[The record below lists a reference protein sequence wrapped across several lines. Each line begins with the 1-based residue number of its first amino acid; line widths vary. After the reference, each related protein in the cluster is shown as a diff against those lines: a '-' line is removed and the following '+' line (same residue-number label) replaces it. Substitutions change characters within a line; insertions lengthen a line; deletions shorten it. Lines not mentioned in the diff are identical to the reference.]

1 MKQMKKVLSLLL
13 CFAMLCS
20 MALFLAPQ
28 ASADGSAEHWVAAW
42 HGSVLNAQEGSQ
54 ANDVIEAIK
63 QLTAFH
69 SPIRGGYGTFRI
81 QLKTQLAG
89 KDFKM
94 TLTNY
99 YGTGTVSIGQV
110 LVGQQGNEALS
121 SMDSKAAT
129 VTAKTSSGSTN
140 FSIKQGS
147 TQDVYFSFPE
157 TLPEGTSLIIDIYCT
172 SSRNVRDFALTGGTA
187 WFSGGDTVGDSTLS
201 ALGNF
206 ANFTSPND
214 GEGDYNLLPLLQE
227 IDVKASADTYAT
239 VFIGDSTITNSI
251 PNMLQDN
258 LQKNGVHNVS
268 VVSSAIKGNELLQ
281 DGAGKLQGPLEGAA
295 LTTRFKMDALEV
307 AGVQKIFVKIGAN
320 DILHPLLPD
329 LKDWFN
335 DSPTRPGGF
344 TPTAQNI
351 IGGLQ
356 DLINKVN
363 AYNAANGTNIQL
375 YFSDINPLLMYARN
389 DSLEWKAEMATAA
402 NNIRL
407 TVNQWLADNQ
417 SQYAGYAPFSDAVGT
432 DVVIDGVTFQ
442 KGKIAEV
449 YTTDYAHPS
458 PVGMQLEA
466 DLIPLSWFKTAD
478 AVPAA
483 NEASVKGLWVAT
495 NEAPTNGLWMIA
507 SNSGSNVKDT
517 VGQQTPV
524 FLLAS
529 DSQYTDQIDTSDYLK
544 GKVGAENGNAYNE
557 LGHVKSVIQRGT
569 NAAPY
574 VAQSETERAAEW
586 RRYGYGT
593 RIFWQ
598 DTQTGRYLAF
608 YYPSV
613 LNGTI
618 SEFDAGLRDDRPE
631 YKALEQ
637 DKLVKLKINILT
649 DRWYTGGNTSA
660 TNWSTDPWELSMHF
674 AAGSNTAGDKYFAWG
689 EALKNNSYA
698 TQGGHFRV
706 YNTKGSVS
714 YNGGENGN
722 GTITYLSSVDS
733 VHTTLTAAET
743 EKRFSNG
750 AAGTVVPF
758 DFILTDDLLNVETTK
773 ANAVVKNTTSFT
785 ADGTTDVQNLL
796 YTGYTYGQNQ
806 TLTCTS
812 DKEDVA
818 YFDNGAVKLG
828 GGFGTANLTWTF
840 TWEEL
845 DGQQYS
851 MTLTTI
857 VVNEG
862 GQFTLVHGSNGETET
877 LDVSTDFDLTKKVKE
892 GFLYGGAFLDA
903 AYTQPVSY
911 NERESALCFT
921 PTAGVT
927 YYIREV
933 ADAYLQP
940 KSLSLSKH
948 KDTTTVDVIGFYLM
962 SVVDGLNY
970 REAGFEATAN
980 GHPIELRSV
989 GEPDVTLGGSAYAN
1003 LYVRFTNG
1011 TEWNLTANSET
1022 FGNLSGY
1029 LTCLEVPKE
1038 YWTEAGT
1045 EITFTPYWITMDG
1058 VKVTGTATR
1067 TCRYEGIGPD
1077 TDPKYSKI
1085 GKIADDAQH
1094 ISRAEAVE
1102 AAQAAMLTLLDTC
1115 SIIAEPD
1122 TPVEPETVTVTVVD
1136 NGEIRALAFE
1146 RGNLTGKLEYTGAD
1160 GMRFA
1165 GWFADE
1171 ACTEPAQLSDVQA
1184 DMTVYAKYVSDA
1196 YLQMKYVEQRWLSSR
1211 ELQLMSALDSEDY
1224 AQTGFVIN
1232 GVEIPA
1238 ASVSSRYGIYTA
1250 RYLFSGVGRN
1260 AKLAVLKYDVSGLRR
1275 GASLEITPYWVTLDG
1290 TTVYGTTRTL
1300 TCGMFGWY

>member
-1 MKQMKKVLSLLL
+1 MKQMKKVLFLLL

-20 MALFLAPQ
+20 MALSLAPQ
-28 ASADGSAEHWVAAW
+28 ASADGSSEHWVAAW
-42 HGSVLNAQEGSQ
+42 HGSVLNAAEDSQ
-54 ANDVIEAIK
+54 AAKAISSISS
-63 QLTAFH
+63 LAA
-69 SPIRGGYGTFRI
+69 SGRGTFRI
-81 QLKTQLAG
+81 QVPTQLGG
-89 KDFKM
+89 KDFRM

-99 YGTGTVSIGQV
+99 YGTGSLSIDKVTIGLQGSEGLSGQASGTIV
-110 LVGQQGNEALS
+110 NATTSDGKS
-121 SMDSKAAT
+121 S
-129 VTAKTSSGSTN
+129 
-140 FSIKQGS
+140 FSIATKA
-147 TQDVYFSFPE
+147 TQDVFFSFPNAI
-157 TLPEGTSLIIDIYCT
+157 PEGSSLIINIYCT
-172 SSRNVRDFALTGGTA
+172 SAKNVRDFALTGGSA
-187 WFSGGDTVGDSTLS
+187 WFQSGDVTNDLNLS
-201 ALGNF
+201 LIGNA
-206 ANFTSPND
+206 ANLVSINN

-258 LQKNGVHNVS
+258 LQKNGVHNAS

-329 LKDWFN
+329 LKEWFDGSN
-335 DSPTRPGGF
+335 TRPDGYV
-344 TPTAQNI
+344 PTAEQI
-351 IGGLQ
+351 IGGYQ
-356 DLINKVN
+356 NLIDQVN

-375 YFSDINPLLMYARN
+375 YFTDINPLLGYTRAN
-389 DSLEWKAEMATAA
+389 SLTWTADMATAA

-407 TVNQWLADNQ
+407 AVNQWLAYNQ
-417 SQYAGYAPFSDAVGT
+417 SQYAGYVPFSDAVGT

-442 KGKIAEV
+442 KGKIAEA

-466 DLIPLSWFKTAD
+466 DLIPLSWFKAAD
-478 AVPAA
+478 ATPAA

-495 NEAPTNGLWMIA
+495 NKAPTNGLWMIA
-507 SNSGSNVKDT
+507 SNSGSKVKDT
-517 VGQQTPV
+517 AGQQTEV
-524 FLLAS
+524 HLLAA
-529 DSQYTDQIDTSDYLK
+529 DKKYADEIDVNDYHSNIFDRT
-544 GKVGAENGNAYNE
+544 GGFYGNAYNE
-557 LGHVKSVIQRGT
+557 LGDVASTIQRGT
-569 NAAPY
+569 SAAPY
-574 VAQSETERAAEW
+574 VAAKNVDQNIAVW

-593 RIFWQ
+593 RIYWKDSYYDRF
-598 DTQTGRYLAF
+598 LSF
-608 YYPSV
+608 YYPNV
-613 LNGTI
+613 IGGTV
-618 SEFDAGLRDDRPE
+618 SEFDAGLRDGQPAHSFADSGSS
-631 YKALEQ
+631 A
-637 DKLVKLKINILT
+637 
-649 DRWYTGGNTSA
+649 WYTEGNTSSDR
-660 TNWSTDPWELSMHF
+660 WSSDPWELSMHLG
-674 AAGSNTAGDKYFAWG
+674 AAGSVAGDKYLAWG
-689 EALKNNSYA
+689 DMLSSANSKYA
-698 TQGGHFRV
+698 TPGYHFRV
-706 YNTKGSVS
+706 YNTDGSVG
-714 YNGGENGN
+714 YKGGENGN
-722 GTITYLSSVDS
+722 GTITYLSSVDT

-758 DFILTDDLLNVETTK
+758 DFILTDDLLNVGTTK
-773 ANAVVKNTTSFT
+773 ANAVVKNTTAF
-785 ADGTTDVQNLL
+785 TTDGSTNVQSLL

-818 YFDNGAVKLG
+818 YFENGAVKLG
-828 GGFGTANLTWTF
+828 GGLGTANLTWTF

-851 MTLTTI
+851 MTLTT
-857 VVNEG
+857 VVINKG

-877 LDVSTDFDLTKKVKE
+877 LDVSTDFDLTKTVAE
-892 GFLYGGAFLDA
+892 GYLYGGAFLDA
-903 AYTQPVSY
+903 AYTTPVTYSGLE
-911 NERESALCFT
+911 NALCFT
-921 PTAGVT
+921 PEAGKA

-933 ADAYLQP
+933 PNTYLQP

-980 GHPIELRSV
+980 GQPIELRSV
-989 GEPDVTLGGSAYAN
+989 EEADVKLGGSAYAN

-1011 TEWNLTANSET
+1011 TEWHLTANSET

-1038 YWTEAGT
+1038 YWTGAGT

-1136 NGEIRALAFE
+1136 NGEVRELAFE

-1250 RYLFSGVGRN
+1250 RFLFSSVSRN

>member
-1 MKQMKKVLSLLL
+1 
-13 CFAMLCS
+13 
-20 MALFLAPQ
+20 
-28 ASADGSAEHWVAAW
+28 
-42 HGSVLNAQEGSQ
+42 
-54 ANDVIEAIK
+54 
-63 QLTAFH
+63 
-69 SPIRGGYGTFRI
+69 
-81 QLKTQLAG
+81 
-89 KDFKM
+89 M

-99 YGTGTVSIGQV
+99 YGTGSLSIDKVTIGLQGSEGLSGQASGTTVS
-110 LVGQQGNEALS
+110 
-121 SMDSKAAT
+121 
-129 VTAKTSSGSTN
+129 AKTSDGKSS
-140 FSIKQGS
+140 FSIATKA
-147 TQDVYFSFPE
+147 TQDVFFSFPNAI
-157 TLPEGTSLIIDIYCT
+157 PEGSSLIINIYCT
-172 SSRNVRDFALTGGTA
+172 SAKNVRDFALTGGSA
-187 WFSGGDTVGDSTLS
+187 WFQSGDVTNDLNLS
-201 ALGNF
+201 LIGNA
-206 ANFTSPND
+206 ANLVSINN

-227 IDVKASADTYAT
+227 IDVKASADTYTT

-258 LQKNGVHNVS
+258 LQKNGVRNVS

-295 LTTRFKMDALEV
+295 LTTRFQMDALEV

-329 LKDWFN
+329 LKEWFDGSN
-335 DSPTRPGGF
+335 TRPNGF
-344 TPTAQNI
+344 TPTAEQI

-375 YFSDINPLLMYARN
+375 YFTDINPLLNYTRN
-389 DSLEWKAEMATAA
+389 DSLIWTAEMATAA

-417 SQYAGYAPFSDAVGT
+417 SQYAGYAPFSNAVGT

-442 KGKIAEV
+442 KGKIAEA

-466 DLIPLSWFKTAD
+466 DLIPLSWFKAAD
-478 AVPAA
+478 ATPAA

-495 NEAPTNGLWMIA
+495 NKAPTNGLWMIA
-507 SNSGSNVKDT
+507 SNSGSKVKDT
-517 VGQQTPV
+517 AGQQTAV
-524 FLLAS
+524 HLLA
-529 DSQYTDQIDTSDYLK
+529 TDTSFNDEIDTSDYP
-544 GKVGAENGNAYNE
+544 GSRTGGYYGNAYNE
-557 LGHVKSVIQRGT
+557 LGDVASTIQRGT
-569 NAAPY
+569 AAAPY
-574 VAQSETERAAEW
+574 VAAKNVDQSIAVW

-593 RIFWQ
+593 RIYWQ
-598 DTQTGRYLAF
+598 DSYYSRFLSF
-608 YYPSV
+608 YYP
-613 LNGTI
+613 LPPLRGTV
-618 SEFDAGLRDDRPE
+618 SEFDAGLRDGLPSHSFADSGSR
-631 YKALEQ
+631 A
-637 DKLVKLKINILT
+637 
-649 DRWYTGGNTSA
+649 WYTEGNTSSDR
-660 TNWSTDPWELSMHF
+660 WSSDPWELSMHLG
-674 AAGSNTAGDKYFAWG
+674 AAGSVAGDKYLAWG
-689 EALKNNSYA
+689 DKLSSANSKYA
-698 TQGGHFRV
+698 TPGYHFRV
-706 YNTKGSVS
+706 YNTDGSVG
-714 YNGGENGN
+714 YKGGENGN

-758 DFILTDDLLNVETTK
+758 DFILMDDLLNVETTTS
-773 ANAVVKNTTSFT
+773 NAVVKNTTSFT
-785 ADGTTDVQNLL
+785 ADGTTDVQRLL

-818 YFDNGAVKLG
+818 YFENGAVKLG

-840 TWEEL
+840 SWKEL
-845 DGQQYS
+845 DGQSYS
-851 MTLTTI
+851 MTLTT
-857 VVNEG
+857 VVINEG

-877 LDVSTDFDLTKKVKE
+877 LDVSTDFDLTETVAE

-903 AYTQPVSY
+903 AYTTPVTYSGLE
-911 NERESALCFT
+911 NALCFT
-921 PTAGVT
+921 PEAGKA

-933 ADAYLQP
+933 PNTYLQP

-989 GEPDVTLGGSAYAN
+989 EEADVTLGGSAYAN

-1011 TEWNLTANSET
+1011 TEWHLTANSET

-1038 YWTEAGT
+1038 YWMEAGT

-1136 NGEIRALAFE
+1136 NGEIRELAFE

-1250 RYLFSGVGRN
+1250 RFLFSSVSRN

-1300 TCGMFGWY
+1300 TCGLFGWY

>member
-28 ASADGSAEHWVAAW
+28 ASADGSSEHWVAAW
-42 HGSVLNAQEGSQ
+42 HGSVLNAAEDSQ
-54 ANDVIEAIK
+54 AAKAISSISS
-63 QLTAFH
+63 LAA
-69 SPIRGGYGTFRI
+69 SGRGTFRI
-81 QLKTQLAG
+81 QVPTQLGG
-89 KDFKM
+89 KDFRM

-99 YGTGTVSIGQV
+99 YGTGSLSIDKVTIGLQGSEGLSGQAS
-110 LVGQQGNEALS
+110 GT
-121 SMDSKAAT
+121 T
-129 VTAKTSSGSTN
+129 VTAKTSDGKSS
-140 FSIKQGS
+140 FSIATKA
-147 TQDVYFSFPE
+147 TQDVFFSFPNAI
-157 TLPEGTSLIIDIYCT
+157 PEGSSLIINIYCT
-172 SSRNVRDFALTGGTA
+172 SAKNVRDFALTGGSA
-187 WFSGGDTVGDSTLS
+187 WFQSGDVTNDLNLS
-201 ALGNF
+201 LIGNA
-206 ANFTSPND
+206 ANLVSINN

-258 LQKNGVHNVS
+258 LQKNGVHNAS

-329 LKDWFN
+329 LKEWF
-335 DSPTRPGGF
+335 DGSGTRPDGYV
-344 TPTAQNI
+344 PTAEQI
-351 IGGLQ
+351 IGGYQ
-356 DLINKVN
+356 NLIDQVN

-375 YFSDINPLLMYARN
+375 YFTDINPLLGYTRAN
-389 DSLEWKAEMATAA
+389 SLTWTADMATAA

-407 TVNQWLADNQ
+407 AVNQWLADNQ
-417 SQYAGYAPFSDAVGT
+417 SQYAGYVPFSDAVGT

-442 KGKIAEV
+442 KGKIAEA

-458 PVGMQLEA
+458 PKGMQLEA
-466 DLIPLSWFKTAD
+466 DLIPLSWFKAAD
-478 AVPAA
+478 ATPAA

-495 NEAPTNGLWMIA
+495 NKAPTNGLWMIA
-507 SNSGSNVKDT
+507 SNSGSKVKDT
-517 VGQQTPV
+517 AGQQTEV
-524 FLLAS
+524 HLLA
-529 DSQYTDQIDTSDYLK
+529 TDTRFDDEIDTSDYPNRQTGCK
-544 GKVGAENGNAYNE
+544 RGNAYNE
-557 LGHVKSVIQRGT
+557 LGDVTSTIQRGT
-569 NAAPY
+569 SAAPY
-574 VAQSETERAAEW
+574 VAAKNVDQSIAVW

-593 RIFWQ
+593 RIYWQ
-598 DTQTGRYLAF
+598 DSHFNRFLSF
-608 YYPSV
+608 YYPFK
-613 LNGTI
+613 LGTV
-618 SEFDAGLRDDRPE
+618 SEFDAGLRDRQPAHSFADGGSDE
-631 YKALEQ
+631 
-637 DKLVKLKINILT
+637 
-649 DRWYTGGNTSA
+649 WYTEGNTSSDR
-660 TNWSTDPWELSMHF
+660 WSSDPWELSMHLG
-674 AAGSNTAGDKYFAWG
+674 AAGTIAGDKYLAWG
-689 EALKNNSYA
+689 DMLSSANSKYA
-698 TQGGHFRV
+698 TPGYHFRV
-706 YNTKGSVS
+706 YNTDGSVG
-714 YNGGENGN
+714 YKGGENGN

-750 AAGTVVPF
+750 AASTVVPF

-773 ANAVVKNTTSFT
+773 ANAVVKNTTAF
-785 ADGTTDVQNLL
+785 TTDGSTNVQSLL

-812 DKEDVA
+812 DKGDVA
-818 YFDNGAVKLG
+818 CFENGAVKLG
-828 GGFGTANLTWTF
+828 GGLGTANLTWTF

-845 DGQQYS
+845 DGQSYS
-851 MTLTTI
+851 MTLTT
-857 VVNEG
+857 VVINEG

-877 LDVSTDFDLTKKVKE
+877 LDVSTDFDLTETVAE
-892 GFLYGGAFLDA
+892 GYLYGGAFLDA
-903 AYTQPVSY
+903 AYTTPVTYSGLE
-911 NERESALCFT
+911 NALCFT
-921 PTAGVT
+921 PEAGKA

-948 KDTTTVDVIGFYLM
+948 TDKTNIDVVGFYLM

-970 REAGFEATAN
+970 REAGFDATAN
-980 GHPIELRSV
+980 GQPIKLRSV

-1136 NGEIRALAFE
+1136 NGEIRELAFE

-1250 RYLFSGVGRN
+1250 RFLFSSVSRN

-1300 TCGMFGWY
+1300 TCGLFGWY

>member
-28 ASADGSAEHWVAAW
+28 ASADGSSEHWVAAW
-42 HGSVLNAQEGSQ
+42 HGSVLNAKEDSQ
-54 ANDVIEAIK
+54 AAKAISSISS
-63 QLTAFH
+63 LAA
-69 SPIRGGYGTFRI
+69 SGRGTFRI
-81 QLKTQLAG
+81 QVPTQLGG
-89 KDFKM
+89 KDFRM

-99 YGTGTVSIGQV
+99 YGTGSLSIDKVTIGLQGSEGLSGQASGTTVS
-110 LVGQQGNEALS
+110 
-121 SMDSKAAT
+121 
-129 VTAKTSSGSTN
+129 AKTSDGKSS
-140 FSIKQGS
+140 FSIATKA
-147 TQDVYFSFPE
+147 TQDVFFSFPNAI
-157 TLPEGTSLIIDIYCT
+157 PEGSSLIINIYCT
-172 SSRNVRDFALTGGTA
+172 SSKNVRDFALTGGSA
-187 WFSGGDTVGDSTLS
+187 WFQSGDVTNDLNLS
-201 ALGNF
+201 LIGNA
-206 ANFTSPND
+206 ANLVSINN

-258 LQKNGVHNVS
+258 LQKNGVHNAS

-295 LTTRFKMDALEV
+295 LTTRFQMDALEV

-329 LKDWFN
+329 LKEWFDGSN
-335 DSPTRPGGF
+335 TRPNGF
-344 TPTAQNI
+344 TPTAEQI

-375 YFSDINPLLMYARN
+375 YFTDINPLLNYTRN
-389 DSLEWKAEMATAA
+389 DSLIWTAEMATAA

-417 SQYAGYAPFSDAVGT
+417 SQYAGYAPFSNAVGT

-442 KGKIAEV
+442 KGKIAEA

-466 DLIPLSWFKTAD
+466 DLIPLSWFKAAD
-478 AVPAA
+478 ATPAA

-495 NEAPTNGLWMIA
+495 NKAPTNGLWMIA
-507 SNSGSNVKDT
+507 SNSGSKVKDT
-517 VGQQTPV
+517 AGQQTAV
-524 FLLAS
+524 HLLA
-529 DSQYTDQIDTSDYLK
+529 TDTSFNDEIDTSRYPK
-544 GKVGAENGNAYNE
+544 GGYFNNKPGGFYGNAYNE
-557 LGHVKSVIQRGT
+557 LGDVASTIQRGT
-569 NAAPY
+569 SAAPY
-574 VAQSETERAAEW
+574 VAAKNVDQNIAVW

-593 RIFWQ
+593 RIYWKDSYYDRF
-598 DTQTGRYLAF
+598 LSF
-608 YYPSV
+608 YYPNV
-613 LNGTI
+613 IGGTV
-618 SEFDAGLRDDRPE
+618 SEFDAGLRDGQPAHSFADSGSS
-631 YKALEQ
+631 A
-637 DKLVKLKINILT
+637 
-649 DRWYTGGNTSA
+649 WYTEGNTSSDR
-660 TNWSTDPWELSMHF
+660 WSSDPWELSMHLG
-674 AAGSNTAGDKYFAWG
+674 AAGSVAGDKYLAWG
-689 EALKNNSYA
+689 DMLSSANSKYA
-698 TQGGHFRV
+698 TPGYHFRV
-706 YNTKGSVS
+706 YNTDGSVG
-714 YNGGENGN
+714 YKGGENGN

-818 YFDNGAVKLG
+818 YFENGVVKLG
-828 GGFGTANLTWTF
+828 GGLGTANLTWTF

-845 DGQQYS
+845 DGQSYS

-877 LDVSTDFDLTKKVKE
+877 LDVSTDFDLTKTVAE
-892 GFLYGGAFLDA
+892 GYLYGGAFLDA
-903 AYTQPVSY
+903 AYTTPVTYSGLE
-911 NERESALCFT
+911 NALCFT
-921 PTAGVT
+921 PEAGKA

-933 ADAYLQP
+933 PNTYLQP

-948 KDTTTVDVIGFYLM
+948 KDATTVDVIGFYLM

-980 GHPIELRSV
+980 GQPIKLRSV
-989 GEPDVTLGGSAYAN
+989 EEADVTLGGSAYAN

-1011 TEWNLTANSET
+1011 TEWHLTANSET

-1115 SIIAEPD
+1115 SIIAELD

-1136 NGEIRALAFE
+1136 NGDVREQTFE
-1146 RGNLTGKLEYTGAD
+1146 CGDLTGKLEYAGAD

-1232 GVEIPA
+1232 GEAVPA

-1275 GASLEITPYWVTLDG
+1275 GETLEITPYWVTLDG

-1300 TCGMFGWY
+1300 TCGLFGWY

>member
-28 ASADGSAEHWVAAW
+28 ASADGSSEHWVAAW
-42 HGSVLNAQEGSQ
+42 HGSVLNAAEDSQ
-54 ANDVIEAIK
+54 AAKAISSISS
-63 QLTAFH
+63 LAA
-69 SPIRGGYGTFRI
+69 SGRGTFRI
-81 QLKTQLAG
+81 QVPTQLGG
-89 KDFKM
+89 KDFRM

-99 YGTGTVSIGQV
+99 YGTGSLSIDKVTIGLQGSEGLSGQASGTTVS
-110 LVGQQGNEALS
+110 
-121 SMDSKAAT
+121 
-129 VTAKTSSGSTN
+129 AKTSDGKSS
-140 FSIKQGS
+140 FSIATKA
-147 TQDVYFSFPE
+147 TQDVFFSFPNAI
-157 TLPEGTSLIIDIYCT
+157 PEGSSLIINIYCT
-172 SSRNVRDFALTGGTA
+172 SAKNVRDFALTGGSA
-187 WFSGGDTVGDSTLS
+187 WFQSGDVTNDLNLS
-201 ALGNF
+201 LIGNA
-206 ANFTSPND
+206 ANLVSINN

-227 IDVKASADTYAT
+227 IDVMASADTYTT

-258 LQKNGVHNVS
+258 LQRNGIHSVS

-281 DGAGKLQGPLEGAA
+281 DGAGEKQGPLEGAA
-295 LTTRFKMDALEV
+295 LKTRFQKDALEV

-329 LKDWFN
+329 LKEWFN
-335 DSPTRPGGF
+335 GSNTRPDGYV
-344 TPTAQNI
+344 PTAEQI
-351 IGGLQ
+351 IGGYQ
-356 DLINKVN
+356 NLIDQVN

-375 YFSDINPLLMYARN
+375 YFTDINPLLGYTRAN
-389 DSLEWKAEMATAA
+389 SLTWTADMATAA

-407 TVNQWLADNQ
+407 KVNQWLADNRNL
-417 SQYAGYAPFSDAVGT
+417 YAGYAPFSDAVGT

-442 KGKIAEV
+442 KGKIAEA

-466 DLIPLSWFKTAD
+466 DLIPLSWFKAAD
-478 AVPAA
+478 AAPAA
-483 NEASVKGLWVAT
+483 NEASVTGLWVAT

-507 SNSGSNVKDT
+507 SNSGSKVKDT
-517 VGQQTPV
+517 AGQQMAV
-524 FLLAS
+524 HLLA
-529 DSQYTDQIDTSDYLK
+529 TDTSFNDEIDTSDYPK
-544 GKVGAENGNAYNE
+544 SKTGGYYGNAYNE
-557 LGHVKSVIQRGT
+557 LGDVASTIQRGT
-569 NAAPY
+569 AAAPY
-574 VAQSETERAAEW
+574 VAAKNVDQSIAVW

-593 RIFWQ
+593 RIYWQ
-598 DTQTGRYLAF
+598 DSYYSRFLSF
-608 YYPSV
+608 YYP
-613 LNGTI
+613 LPPLRGTV
-618 SEFDAGLRDDRPE
+618 SEFDAGLRDGLPSHSFADSGSR
-631 YKALEQ
+631 A
-637 DKLVKLKINILT
+637 
-649 DRWYTGGNTSA
+649 WYTEGNTSSDR
-660 TNWSTDPWELSMHF
+660 WSSDPWELSMHLG
-674 AAGSNTAGDKYFAWG
+674 AAGSVAGDKYLAWG
-689 EALKNNSYA
+689 NMLSSANSRYA
-698 TQGGHFRV
+698 TPGYHFRV
-706 YNTKGSVS
+706 YNTDGSVG
-714 YNGGENGN
+714 YKGGENGN

-773 ANAVVKNTTSFT
+773 ANAVVKNTTAF
-785 ADGTTDVQNLL
+785 TTDGSTNVQSLL

-806 TLTCTS
+806 TLTYTS

-818 YFDNGAVKLG
+818 YFENGAVKLG

-840 TWEEL
+840 SWEEL

-851 MTLTTI
+851 MTLTT
-857 VVNEG
+857 VVINEG

-877 LDVSTDFDLTKKVKE
+877 LDVSTDFDLTETVAE
-892 GFLYGGAFLDA
+892 GYLYGGAFLDA
-903 AYTQPVSY
+903 AYTTPVTYSGLE
-911 NERESALCFT
+911 NALCFT
-921 PTAGVT
+921 PEAGKA

-933 ADAYLQP
+933 PNTYLQP

-948 KDTTTVDVIGFYLM
+948 TDKTNIDVIGFYLM

-970 REAGFEATAN
+970 REAGFKATAD
-980 GHPIELRSV
+980 GQPIELRSV
-989 GEPDVTLGGSAYAN
+989 GEPDVTLGGSAYKN
-1003 LYVRFTNG
+1003 LHVRFTNG

-1045 EITFTPYWITMDG
+1045 QITFTPYWITMDG

-1136 NGEIRALAFE
+1136 NGDVREQTFE
-1146 RGNLTGKLEYTGAD
+1146 RGDLTGKLEYAGAD

-1250 RYLFSGVGRN
+1250 RFLFSSVSRN

>member
-28 ASADGSAEHWVAAW
+28 ASADGSSEHWVAAW
-42 HGSVLNAQEGSQ
+42 HGSVLNAAEDSQ
-54 ANDVIEAIK
+54 AAKAISSISS
-63 QLTAFH
+63 LAA
-69 SPIRGGYGTFRI
+69 SGRGTFRI
-81 QLKTQLAG
+81 QVPTQLGG
-89 KDFKM
+89 KDFRM

-99 YGTGTVSIGQV
+99 YGTGSLSIDKVTIGLQGSEGLSGQASGTTVS
-110 LVGQQGNEALS
+110 
-121 SMDSKAAT
+121 
-129 VTAKTSSGSTN
+129 AKTSDGKSS
-140 FSIKQGS
+140 FSIATKA
-147 TQDVYFSFPE
+147 TQDVFFSFPNAI
-157 TLPEGTSLIIDIYCT
+157 PEGSSLIINIYCT
-172 SSRNVRDFALTGGTA
+172 SAKNVRDFALTGGSA
-187 WFSGGDTVGDSTLS
+187 WFQSGDVTNDLNLS
-201 ALGNF
+201 LIGNA
-206 ANFTSPND
+206 ANLVSINN

-295 LTTRFKMDALEV
+295 LTTRFQMDALEV

-329 LKDWFN
+329 LKEWFDGSN
-335 DSPTRPGGF
+335 TRPNGF
-344 TPTAQNI
+344 TPTAEQI

-375 YFSDINPLLMYARN
+375 YFTDINPLLNYTRN
-389 DSLEWKAEMATAA
+389 DSLIWTAEMATAA

-417 SQYAGYAPFSDAVGT
+417 SQYAGYAPFSNAVGT

-442 KGKIAEV
+442 KGKIAEA

-466 DLIPLSWFKTAD
+466 DLIPLSWFKAAD
-478 AVPAA
+478 ATPAA

-495 NEAPTNGLWMIA
+495 NKAPTNGLWMIA
-507 SNSGSNVKDT
+507 SNSGSKVKDT
-517 VGQQTPV
+517 AGQQTAV
-524 FLLAS
+524 YLLA
-529 DSQYTDQIDTSDYLK
+529 TDTSFNDEIDTSRYPK
-544 GKVGAENGNAYNE
+544 GGYFNNKPGGFYGNAYNE
-557 LGHVKSVIQRGT
+557 LGDVASTIQRGT
-569 NAAPY
+569 SAAPY
-574 VAQSETERAAEW
+574 VAAKNVDQNIAVW

-593 RIFWQ
+593 RIYWKDSYYDRF
-598 DTQTGRYLAF
+598 LSF
-608 YYPSV
+608 YYP
-613 LNGTI
+613 NAIGGTV
-618 SEFDAGLRDDRPE
+618 SEFDAGLRDGQPAHSFADSGSS
-631 YKALEQ
+631 A
-637 DKLVKLKINILT
+637 
-649 DRWYTGGNTSA
+649 WYTEGNTSSDR
-660 TNWSTDPWELSMHF
+660 WSGDPWELSMHF
-674 AAGSNTAGDKYFAWG
+674 GAAGSVAGDKYLAWG
-689 EALKNNSYA
+689 DMLSSANSKYA
-698 TQGGHFRV
+698 TTGYHFRV
-706 YNTKGSVS
+706 YNTDGSVG
-714 YNGGENGN
+714 YKGGENGN

-733 VHTTLTAAET
+733 VHTSLTAAET

-758 DFILTDDLLNVETTK
+758 ELLLTDDLLNVETTK

-818 YFDNGAVKLG
+818 YFENSVVKLG
-828 GGFGTANLTWTF
+828 GGLGTANLTWTF

-845 DGQQYS
+845 DGQSYS

-877 LDVSTDFDLTKKVKE
+877 LDVSTDFDLTKTVAE
-892 GFLYGGAFLDA
+892 GYLYGGAFLDA
-903 AYTQPVSY
+903 AYTTPVTYSGLE
-911 NERESALCFT
+911 NALCFT
-921 PTAGVT
+921 PEAGKA

-933 ADAYLQP
+933 PNTYLQP

-980 GHPIELRSV
+980 GQPIVLRSV
-989 GEPDVTLGGSAYAN
+989 EEADVTLGGSAYAN

-1136 NGEIRALAFE
+1136 NGEIRELAFE

-1232 GVEIPA
+1232 GEAVPA

-1250 RYLFSGVGRN
+1250 RFLFSSVSRN

-1290 TTVYGTTRTL
+1290 TTVYGTTQTL

>member
-28 ASADGSAEHWVAAW
+28 ASADGSSEHWVAAW
-42 HGSVLNAQEGSQ
+42 HGSVLNAKEDSQ
-54 ANDVIEAIK
+54 AAKAISSISS
-63 QLTAFH
+63 LA
-69 SPIRGGYGTFRI
+69 SNGRGTFRI
-81 QLKTQLAG
+81 QVPTQLGG
-89 KDFKM
+89 KDFRM

-99 YGTGTVSIGQV
+99 YGTGSLSIDKVTIGLQGSEGLSGQASGTTVS
-110 LVGQQGNEALS
+110 
-121 SMDSKAAT
+121 
-129 VTAKTSSGSTN
+129 AKTSDGKSS
-140 FSIKQGS
+140 FSIATKA
-147 TQDVYFSFPE
+147 TQDVFFSFPNAI
-157 TLPEGTSLIIDIYCT
+157 PEGSSLIINIYCT
-172 SSRNVRDFALTGGTA
+172 SSKNVRDFALTGGSA
-187 WFSGGDTVGDSTLS
+187 WFQSGDVTNDLNLS
-201 ALGNF
+201 LIGNA
-206 ANFTSPND
+206 ANLVSINN

-258 LQKNGVHNVS
+258 LQKNGVHNAS

-307 AGVQKIFVKIGAN
+307 AGVQKVFVKIGAN

-329 LKDWFN
+329 LKEWFDGSN
-335 DSPTRPGGF
+335 TRPGGYV
-344 TPTAQNI
+344 PTAEQI
-351 IGGLQ
+351 IGGYQ
-356 DLINKVN
+356 NLIDQVS

-375 YFSDINPLLMYARN
+375 YFTDINPLLNYTRN
-389 DSLEWKAEMATAA
+389 DSLIWTAEMATAA

-407 TVNQWLADNQ
+407 AVNQWLADNQ
-417 SQYAGYAPFSDAVGT
+417 SQYAGYAPFSNAVGT

-442 KGKIAEV
+442 KGKIAEA

-466 DLIPLSWFKTAD
+466 DLIPLSWFKAAD
-478 AVPAA
+478 ATPAA

-507 SNSGSNVKDT
+507 SNSGSKVKDT
-517 VGQQTPV
+517 AGQQMAV
-524 FLLAS
+524 HLLA
-529 DSQYTDQIDTSDYLK
+529 TDTSFNDEIDTSDYPK
-544 GKVGAENGNAYNE
+544 SKTGGYYGNAYNE
-557 LGHVKSVIQRGT
+557 LGDVASTIQRGT
-569 NAAPY
+569 AAAPY
-574 VAQSETERAAEW
+574 VAAKNVDQSIAVW

-593 RIFWQ
+593 RIYWQ
-598 DTQTGRYLAF
+598 DSYYSRFLSF
-608 YYPSV
+608 YYP
-613 LNGTI
+613 LPPLRGTV
-618 SEFDAGLRDDRPE
+618 SEFDAGLRDGLPSHSFADSGSR
-631 YKALEQ
+631 A
-637 DKLVKLKINILT
+637 
-649 DRWYTGGNTSA
+649 WYTEGNTSSDR
-660 TNWSTDPWELSMHF
+660 WSSDPWELSMHLG
-674 AAGSNTAGDKYFAWG
+674 AAGTIAGDKYLAWG
-689 EALKNNSYA
+689 DMLSSANSKYA
-698 TQGGHFRV
+698 TPGYHFRV
-706 YNTKGSVS
+706 YNTDGSVG
-714 YNGGENGN
+714 YKGGENGN

-758 DFILTDDLLNVETTK
+758 ELLLTDDLLNVETTTS
-773 ANAVVKNTTSFT
+773 NAVVKNTTSFT
-785 ADGTTDVQNLL
+785 ADGTTDVRRLL

-812 DKEDVA
+812 GKEDVA
-818 YFDNGAVKLG
+818 YFDNGVVKLG
-828 GGFGTANLTWTF
+828 GGLGTANLTWTF

-845 DGQQYS
+845 DGQSYS
-851 MTLTTI
+851 MTLTT
-857 VVNEG
+857 VVINEG
-862 GQFTLVHGSNGETET
+862 GQFTLVHGSNGKTET
-877 LDVSTDFDLTKKVKE
+877 LDVSTDFDLTETVAE
-892 GFLYGGAFLDA
+892 GYLYGGAFLDA
-903 AYTQPVSY
+903 AYTTPVTYSGLE
-911 NERESALCFT
+911 NALCFT
-921 PTAGVT
+921 PEAGKA

-933 ADAYLQP
+933 PNTYLQP

-948 KDTTTVDVIGFYLM
+948 TDKTNIDVVGFYLM

-970 REAGFEATAN
+970 REAGFVATAN

-1011 TEWNLTANSET
+1011 TEWHLTANSET

-1045 EITFTPYWITMDG
+1045 QITFTPYWITMDG

-1085 GKIADDAQH
+1085 GKVADDVQH

-1136 NGEIRALAFE
+1136 NGEIRELAFE

-1250 RYLFSGVGRN
+1250 RFLFSSVSRN

-1300 TCGMFGWY
+1300 TCGLFGWY

>member
-28 ASADGSAEHWVAAW
+28 ASADGSSEHWVAAW
-42 HGSVLNAQEGSQ
+42 HGSVLNAAEDSQ
-54 ANDVIEAIK
+54 AAKAISSISS
-63 QLTAFH
+63 LAA
-69 SPIRGGYGTFRI
+69 SGRGTFRI
-81 QLKTQLAG
+81 QVPTQLGG
-89 KDFKM
+89 KDFRM

-99 YGTGTVSIGQV
+99 YGTGSLSIDKVTIGLQGSEGLSGQASGTTVS
-110 LVGQQGNEALS
+110 
-121 SMDSKAAT
+121 
-129 VTAKTSSGSTN
+129 AKTSDGKSS
-140 FSIKQGS
+140 FSIATKA
-147 TQDVYFSFPE
+147 TQDVFFSFPNAI
-157 TLPEGTSLIIDIYCT
+157 PEGSSLIINIYCT
-172 SSRNVRDFALTGGTA
+172 SAKNVRDFALTGGSA
-187 WFSGGDTVGDSTLS
+187 WFQSGDVTNDLNLS
-201 ALGNF
+201 LIGNA
-206 ANFTSPND
+206 ANLVSINN

-329 LKDWFN
+329 LKEWFN
-335 DSPTRPGGF
+335 GSSTRPKGF
-344 TPTAQNI
+344 TPTAEQI

-356 DLINKVN
+356 DLIDQVN

-375 YFSDINPLLMYARN
+375 YFTDINPLLGYTRAN
-389 DSLEWKAEMATAA
+389 SLTWTADMATAA

-407 TVNQWLADNQ
+407 AVNQWLADNQ
-417 SQYAGYAPFSDAVGT
+417 SQYAGYVPFSDAVGT
-432 DVVIDGVTFQ
+432 DVTIDGVTFP
-442 KGKIAEV
+442 KGQIADV

-458 PVGMQLEA
+458 PKGMQLEA
-466 DLIPLSWFKTAD
+466 DLIPISWFKAAD
-478 AVPAA
+478 AAPAA

-507 SNSGSNVKDT
+507 SNSGSKVKDT
-517 VGQQTPV
+517 AGQQTAV
-524 FLLAS
+524 HLLA
-529 DSQYTDQIDTSDYLK
+529 TDTSFNDEIDTSRYPK
-544 GKVGAENGNAYNE
+544 GGYFNNKPGGFYGNAYNE
-557 LGHVKSVIQRGT
+557 LGDVASTIQRGT
-569 NAAPY
+569 SAAPY
-574 VAQSETERAAEW
+574 VAAKNVDQNIAVW

-593 RIFWQ
+593 RIYWQ
-598 DTQTGRYLAF
+598 DSYYSRFLSF
-608 YYPSV
+608 YYP
-613 LNGTI
+613 LPPLRGTV
-618 SEFDAGLRDDRPE
+618 SEFDAGLRDGLPSHSFADSGSR
-631 YKALEQ
+631 A
-637 DKLVKLKINILT
+637 
-649 DRWYTGGNTSA
+649 WYTEGNTSSDR
-660 TNWSTDPWELSMHF
+660 WSSDPWELSMHLG
-674 AAGSNTAGDKYFAWG
+674 AAGSVAGDKYLAWG
-689 EALKNNSYA
+689 DMLSSANSRYA
-698 TQGGHFRV
+698 TPGYHFRV
-706 YNTKGSVS
+706 YNTDGSVG
-714 YNGGENGN
+714 YKGGENGN

-758 DFILTDDLLNVETTK
+758 DFILTDDLLNVETTTS
-773 ANAVVKNTTSFT
+773 NAVVKNTTSFT
-785 ADGTTDVQNLL
+785 ADGTTDVQSLL

-806 TLTCTS
+806 MLTCTS

-818 YFDNGAVKLG
+818 YFENGAVKLG

-840 TWEEL
+840 SWEEL
-845 DGQQYS
+845 DGQSYS
-851 MTLTTI
+851 MTLTT
-857 VVNEG
+857 VVINEG

-921 PTAGVT
+921 PEAGKA

-933 ADAYLQP
+933 PNTYLQP

-980 GHPIELRSV
+980 GQPIELRSV
-989 GEPDVTLGGSAYAN
+989 EEADVKLGGSAYAN

-1011 TEWNLTANSET
+1011 TEWHLTANSET

-1038 YWTEAGT
+1038 YWMEAGT

-1122 TPVEPETVTVTVVD
+1122 TPIEPETVTVTVVD
-1136 NGEIRALAFE
+1136 NGDVREQTFE
-1146 RGNLTGKLEYTGAD
+1146 CGDLTGKLEYAGAD

-1250 RYLFSGVGRN
+1250 RFLFSSVSRN

-1300 TCGMFGWY
+1300 TCGLFGWY

>member
-20 MALFLAPQ
+20 MALSLAPQ
-28 ASADGSAEHWVAAW
+28 ASADGSSEHWVAAW
-42 HGSVLNAQEGSQ
+42 HGSVLNAKEGSQ

-99 YGTGTVSIGQV
+99 YGTGTVSIGKV

-140 FSIKQGS
+140 FSIKQDS

-172 SSRNVRDFALTGGTA
+172 SSRNVRDFALAGGTA
-187 WFSGGDTVGDSTLS
+187 WFSGGDAVGDSTLS

-206 ANFTSPND
+206 ANFTSTND

-281 DGAGKLQGPLEGAA
+281 DGAGTLQGPLEGAA

-335 DSPTRPGGF
+335 NSSTRPDGYQ
-344 TPTAQNI
+344 PTAEQI
-351 IGGLQ
+351 IGGFKK
-356 DLINKVN
+356 LINKVN

-375 YFSDINPLLMYARN
+375 YFTDINPFLKYTRN
-389 DSLEWKAEMATAA
+389 GSLTWTADTATAA

-407 TVNQWLADNQ
+407 TVNQWLAANQ
-417 SQYAGYAPFSDAVGT
+417 SQYAGYVPFSDAVGADT
-432 DVVIDGVTFQ
+432 VIDGVTFPMGQ
-442 KGKIAEV
+442 IAEA
-449 YTTDYAHPS
+449 YATDFVHPS
-458 PVGMQLEA
+458 PKGMQLEA
-466 DLIPLSWFKTAD
+466 DLIPISWFKAAD
-478 AVPAA
+478 AAPAA
-483 NEASVKGLWVAT
+483 NEARVTGLWVAT

-507 SNSGSNVKDT
+507 SNSGSKVKDT

-557 LGHVKSVIQRGT
+557 LGHVESVIQRGT
-569 NAAPY
+569 KAAPY
-574 VAQSETERAAEW
+574 VAQSEAERTAEW

-593 RIFWQ
+593 RIYWQ
-598 DTQTGRYLAF
+598 DTQTGRHLAF

-618 SEFDAGLRDDRPE
+618 SEFDAGLRDGRPE
-631 YKALEQ
+631 YKALERSGLSVSIRT
-637 DKLVKLKINILT
+637 KL
-649 DRWYTGGNTSA
+649 WYTGGNTSA
-660 TNWSTDPWELSMHF
+660 TNWSVDPWELSMHF
-674 AAGSNTAGDKYFAWG
+674 AAGGNTAGDKYFAWG

-706 YNTKGSVS
+706 YNTNGSVG
-714 YNGGENGN
+714 YKGGENGN

-743 EKRFSNG
+743 EKRYETG

-758 DFILTDDLLNVETTK
+758 ELLLTDDLLNVETTK

-785 ADGTTDVQNLL
+785 ADGTTDVQSLL

-818 YFDNGAVKLG
+818 YFENGAVKLG

-851 MTLTTI
+851 MTLTT
-857 VVNEG
+857 VVINEG
-862 GQFTLVHGSNGETET
+862 GQFTLVYSNGEHET
-877 LDVSTDFDLTKKVKE
+877 LDVTTNFDLTKKVKE
-892 GFLYGGAFLDA
+892 DFLYGGTFLDA

-921 PTAGVT
+921 PVAGKT

-933 ADAYLQP
+933 SNSYLQP
-940 KSLSLSKH
+940 KSLSLNKH
-948 KDTTTVDVIGFYLM
+948 TDTKNIDVIGFYLM

-970 REAGFEATAN
+970 REAGFEAKTADGQPITLKVVDENDARLGQSAYKELFIRFAN
-980 GHPIELRSV
+980 GMEQQ
-989 GEPDVTLGGSAYAN
+989 
-1003 LYVRFTNG
+1003 
-1011 TEWNLTANSET
+1011 LTSYTET

-1029 LTCLEVPKE
+1029 LTCLEVPKD
-1038 YWTEAGT
+1038 YWMEAGT
-1045 EITFTPYWITMDG
+1045 QITFTPYWITMDG

-1067 TCRYEGIGPD
+1067 TCEYQGIGPD
-1077 TDPKYSKI
+1077 TDPRFSKI
-1085 GKIADDAQH
+1085 GKVGDDESH
-1094 ISRAEAVE
+1094 VSSVEAVE
-1102 AAQAAMLTLLDTC
+1102 TAPEAMLTLLDTC
-1115 SIIAEPD
+1115 MIIAEPD
-1122 TPVEPETVTVTVVD
+1122 TPVDPETVTVTVVD
-1136 NGEIRALAFE
+1136 NGEIRELAFE
-1146 RGNLTGKLEYTGAD
+1146 RGNLTGKLEYAGAD

-1250 RYLFSGVGRN
+1250 RFLFSSVSRN

-1275 GASLEITPYWVTLDG
+1275 GETLEITPYWVTLDG

>member
-28 ASADGSAEHWVAAW
+28 ASADGSSEHWVAAW
-42 HGSVLNAQEGSQ
+42 HGSVLNAAEDSQ
-54 ANDVIEAIK
+54 AAKAISSISS
-63 QLTAFH
+63 LAA
-69 SPIRGGYGTFRI
+69 SGRGTFRI
-81 QLKTQLAG
+81 QVPTQLGG
-89 KDFKM
+89 KDFRM

-99 YGTGTVSIGQV
+99 YGTGSLSIDKVTIGLQGSEGLSGQASGTTVS
-110 LVGQQGNEALS
+110 
-121 SMDSKAAT
+121 
-129 VTAKTSSGSTN
+129 AKTSDGKSS
-140 FSIKQGS
+140 FSIATKA
-147 TQDVYFSFPE
+147 TQDVFFSFPNAI
-157 TLPEGTSLIIDIYCT
+157 PEGSSLIINIYCT
-172 SSRNVRDFALTGGTA
+172 SAKNVRDFALTGGSA
-187 WFSGGDTVGDSTLS
+187 WFRSGDVTNDLNLS
-201 ALGNF
+201 LIGNA
-206 ANFTSPND
+206 ANLVSINN

-227 IDVKASADTYAT
+227 IDVKASADTYTT

-258 LQKNGVHNVS
+258 LQKNGVRNVS

-295 LTTRFKMDALEV
+295 LTTRFQMDALEV

-329 LKDWFN
+329 LKEWFN
-335 DSPTRPGGF
+335 GSGTRPDGYQ
-344 TPTAQNI
+344 PTAEQI
-351 IGGLQ
+351 IGGFQ
-356 DLINKVN
+356 NLIDQVN
-363 AYNAANGTNIQL
+363 SYNQRNGTNIQL

-389 DSLEWKAEMATAA
+389 DSLEWTAEMATAA

-407 TVNQWLADNQ
+407 AVNQWLAANQ
-417 SQYAGYAPFSDAVGT
+417 SQYAGYVPFSDAVGT

-442 KGKIAEV
+442 KGKIAEA

-466 DLIPLSWFKTAD
+466 DLIPLSWFKAAD
-478 AVPAA
+478 ATPAA
-483 NEASVKGLWVAT
+483 NEASVTGLWVAT

-507 SNSGSNVKDT
+507 SNSGSKVKDT
-517 VGQQTPV
+517 AGQQTAV
-524 FLLAS
+524 HLLA
-529 DSQYTDQIDTSDYLK
+529 TDTSSNDEIDTSDYP
-544 GKVGAENGNAYNE
+544 GSRTGGYYGNAYNE
-557 LGHVKSVIQRGT
+557 LGDVASTIQRGT
-569 NAAPY
+569 AAAPY
-574 VAQSETERAAEW
+574 VAAKNVDQSIAVW

-593 RIFWQ
+593 RIYWQ
-598 DTQTGRYLAF
+598 DSYYSRFLSF
-608 YYPSV
+608 YYP
-613 LNGTI
+613 LPPLRGTV
-618 SEFDAGLRDDRPE
+618 SEFDAGLRDGLPSHSFADSGSR
-631 YKALEQ
+631 A
-637 DKLVKLKINILT
+637 
-649 DRWYTGGNTSA
+649 WYTEGNTSSDR
-660 TNWSTDPWELSMHF
+660 WSSDPWELSMHLG
-674 AAGSNTAGDKYFAWG
+674 AAGSVAGDKYLAWG
-689 EALKNNSYA
+689 DMLSSANSRYA
-698 TQGGHFRV
+698 TPGYHFRV
-706 YNTKGSVS
+706 YNTDGSVG
-714 YNGGENGN
+714 YKGGENGN

-733 VHTTLTAAET
+733 VHTSLTTVET

-758 DFILTDDLLNVETTK
+758 DFILTDDLLNVETTTS
-773 ANAVVKNTTSFT
+773 NAVVKNTTSFT
-785 ADGTTDVQNLL
+785 ADGTTDVQRLL

-818 YFDNGAVKLG
+818 YFENGAVKLG

-840 TWEEL
+840 SWAEL
-845 DGQQYS
+845 DGQSYS
-851 MTLTTI
+851 MTLTT
-857 VVNEG
+857 VVINEG

-921 PTAGVT
+921 PEAGKA

-933 ADAYLQP
+933 PNTYLQP

-948 KDTTTVDVIGFYLM
+948 KDATTVDVIGFYLM

-980 GHPIELRSV
+980 GHPIELSSV

-1011 TEWNLTANSET
+1011 TEWHLTANSET

-1038 YWTEAGT
+1038 YWTEAET

-1136 NGEIRALAFE
+1136 NGDVREQTFE
-1146 RGNLTGKLEYTGAD
+1146 RGDLTGKLEYTGAD

-1250 RYLFSGVGRN
+1250 RFLFSSVSRN

-1300 TCGMFGWY
+1300 TCGQFGWY

>member
-28 ASADGSAEHWVAAW
+28 ASADGSSEHWVAAW
-42 HGSVLNAQEGSQ
+42 HGSVLNAAEDSQ
-54 ANDVIEAIK
+54 AAKAISSISS
-63 QLTAFH
+63 LAA
-69 SPIRGGYGTFRI
+69 SGRGTFRI
-81 QLKTQLAG
+81 QVPTQLGG
-89 KDFKM
+89 KDFRM

-99 YGTGTVSIGQV
+99 YGTGSLSIDKVTIGLQGSEGLSGQASGTTVS
-110 LVGQQGNEALS
+110 
-121 SMDSKAAT
+121 
-129 VTAKTSSGSTN
+129 AKTSDGKSS
-140 FSIKQGS
+140 FSIATKA
-147 TQDVYFSFPE
+147 TQDVFFSFPNAI
-157 TLPEGTSLIIDIYCT
+157 PEGSSLIINIYCT
-172 SSRNVRDFALTGGTA
+172 SAKNVRDFALTGGSA
-187 WFSGGDTVGDSTLS
+187 WFQSGDVTNDLNLS
-201 ALGNF
+201 LIGNA
-206 ANFTSPND
+206 ANLVSINN

-295 LTTRFKMDALEV
+295 LTTRFQMDALEV

-329 LKDWFN
+329 LKEWFN
-335 DSPTRPGGF
+335 GSSTRPKGF
-344 TPTAQNI
+344 TPTAEQI

-356 DLINKVN
+356 DLIDQVN

-375 YFSDINPLLMYARN
+375 YFTDINPLLNYTRN
-389 DSLEWKAEMATAA
+389 DSLIWTAEMATAA

-407 TVNQWLADNQ
+407 AVNQWLAHNQ
-417 SQYAGYAPFSDAVGT
+417 NKYAGYAPFSDAVGT

-442 KGKIAEV
+442 KGKIAEA

-466 DLIPLSWFKTAD
+466 DLISLSWFKAAD
-478 AVPAA
+478 ATPAA

-495 NEAPTNGLWMIA
+495 NKAPTNGLWMIA
-507 SNSGSNVKDT
+507 SNSGSKVKDT
-517 VGQQTPV
+517 AGQQTAV
-524 FLLAS
+524 HLLA
-529 DSQYTDQIDTSDYLK
+529 TDTSFNDEIDTSDYP
-544 GKVGAENGNAYNE
+544 GSRTGGYYGNAYNE
-557 LGHVKSVIQRGT
+557 LGDVASTIQRGT
-569 NAAPY
+569 AAAPY
-574 VAQSETERAAEW
+574 VAAKNVDQSIAVW

-593 RIFWQ
+593 RIYWQ
-598 DTQTGRYLAF
+598 DSYYSRFLSF
-608 YYPSV
+608 YYP
-613 LNGTI
+613 LPPLRGTV
-618 SEFDAGLRDDRPE
+618 SEFDAGLRDGLPSHSFADSGSR
-631 YKALEQ
+631 A
-637 DKLVKLKINILT
+637 
-649 DRWYTGGNTSA
+649 WYTEGNTSSDR
-660 TNWSTDPWELSMHF
+660 WSSDPWELSMHLG
-674 AAGSNTAGDKYFAWG
+674 AAGSVAGDKYLAWG
-689 EALKNNSYA
+689 DKLSSANSKYA
-698 TQGGHFRV
+698 TPGYHFRV
-706 YNTKGSVS
+706 YNTDGSVG
-714 YNGGENGN
+714 YKGGENGN

-758 DFILTDDLLNVETTK
+758 DFILTDDLLNVETTTS
-773 ANAVVKNTTSFT
+773 NAVVKNTTSFT
-785 ADGTTDVQNLL
+785 ADGTTDVQRLL

-818 YFDNGAVKLG
+818 YFDNGVVKLG
-828 GGFGTANLTWTF
+828 GGLGTANLTWTF

-845 DGQQYS
+845 DGQSYS
-851 MTLTTI
+851 MTLTT
-857 VVNEG
+857 VVINEG
-862 GQFTLVHGSNGETET
+862 GQFTLVYSNGERET
-877 LDVSTDFDLTKKVKE
+877 LDVTTNFDLTKKVKE

-921 PTAGVT
+921 PEAGKA

-933 ADAYLQP
+933 PNTYLQP

-948 KDTTTVDVIGFYLM
+948 KDATTVDVIGFYLM

-980 GHPIELRSV
+980 GQPIELRSV
-989 GEPDVTLGGSAYAN
+989 EEADVTLGGSAYAN

-1011 TEWNLTANSET
+1011 TEWHLTANSET

-1029 LTCLEVPKE
+1029 LTCLEVPKK
-1038 YWTEAGT
+1038 YWAEAGT
-1045 EITFTPYWITMDG
+1045 QITFTPYWITMDG

-1136 NGEIRALAFE
+1136 NGDVREQTFE
-1146 RGNLTGKLEYTGAD
+1146 RGDLTGKLEYTGAD

-1232 GVEIPA
+1232 GEAVPA

-1250 RYLFSGVGRN
+1250 RFLFSSVSRN

>member
-20 MALFLAPQ
+20 MALSLAPQ
-28 ASADGSAEHWVAAW
+28 ASADGSSEHWVAAW
-42 HGSVLNAQEGSQ
+42 HGSVLNAAEDSQ
-54 ANDVIEAIK
+54 AAKAISSISS
-63 QLTAFH
+63 LAA
-69 SPIRGGYGTFRI
+69 SGRGTFRI
-81 QLKTQLAG
+81 QVPTQLGG
-89 KDFKM
+89 KDFRM

-99 YGTGTVSIGQV
+99 YGTGSLSIDKVTIGLQGSEGLSGQASGTTVS
-110 LVGQQGNEALS
+110 
-121 SMDSKAAT
+121 
-129 VTAKTSSGSTN
+129 AKTSDGKSS
-140 FSIKQGS
+140 FSIATKA
-147 TQDVYFSFPE
+147 TQDVFFSFPNAI
-157 TLPEGTSLIIDIYCT
+157 PEGSSLIINIYCT
-172 SSRNVRDFALTGGTA
+172 SSKNVRDFALTGGSA
-187 WFSGGDTVGDSTLS
+187 WFQSGDVTNDLNLS
-201 ALGNF
+201 LIGNA
-206 ANFTSPND
+206 ANLVSINN

-295 LTTRFKMDALEV
+295 LTTRFQMDALEV

-335 DSPTRPGGF
+335 GSDTRPTGF
-344 TPTAQNI
+344 TPTAEQI
-351 IGGLQ
+351 IGGFQ
-356 DLINKVN
+356 NLIEQVN
-363 AYNAANGTNIQL
+363 TYNQNNGTNIQL
-375 YFSDINPLLMYARN
+375 YFTDINPLLMYTRN
-389 DSLEWKAEMATAA
+389 KSLKWTAEMATAA

-407 TVNQWLADNQ
+407 AVNQWLAANQ
-417 SQYAGYAPFSDAVGT
+417 NKYAGYAPFSDAVGT

-442 KGKIAEV
+442 KGKIAEA

-458 PVGMQLEA
+458 PKGMQLEA
-466 DLIPLSWFKTAD
+466 DLIPLSWFKAAD
-478 AVPAA
+478 AAPAA

-507 SNSGSNVKDT
+507 SNSGSKVKDT
-517 VGQQTPV
+517 AGQQTEV
-524 FLLAS
+524 HLLA
-529 DSQYTDQIDTSDYLK
+529 TDTSFNDEIDTSDYP
-544 GKVGAENGNAYNE
+544 GSRTGGYYGNAYNE
-557 LGHVKSVIQRGT
+557 LGDVASTIQRGT
-569 NAAPY
+569 AAAPY
-574 VAQSETERAAEW
+574 VAAKNVDQSIAVW

-593 RIFWQ
+593 RIYWQ
-598 DTQTGRYLAF
+598 DSYYSRFLSF
-608 YYPSV
+608 YYP
-613 LNGTI
+613 LPPLRGTV
-618 SEFDAGLRDDRPE
+618 SEFDAGLRDGLPSHSFADSGSR
-631 YKALEQ
+631 A
-637 DKLVKLKINILT
+637 
-649 DRWYTGGNTSA
+649 WYTEGNTSSDR
-660 TNWSTDPWELSMHF
+660 WSSDPWELSMHLG
-674 AAGSNTAGDKYFAWG
+674 AAGSVAGDKYLAWG
-689 EALKNNSYA
+689 DKLSSANSKYA
-698 TQGGHFRV
+698 TPGYHFRV
-706 YNTKGSVS
+706 YNTDGSVG
-714 YNGGENGN
+714 YKGGENGN

-773 ANAVVKNTTSFT
+773 ANAVVKNTTAF
-785 ADGTTDVQNLL
+785 TTDGSTNVQSLL

-818 YFDNGAVKLG
+818 YFENGAVKLG
-828 GGFGTANLTWTF
+828 GGLGTANLTWTF
-840 TWEEL
+840 SWEEL
-845 DGQQYS
+845 DGQKYS
-851 MTLTTI
+851 MTLTT
-857 VVNEG
+857 VVINEG

-989 GEPDVTLGGSAYAN
+989 EEADVTLGGSAYAN

-1011 TEWNLTANSET
+1011 TEWHLTANSET

-1136 NGEIRALAFE
+1136 SGDVREQTFE
-1146 RGNLTGKLEYTGAD
+1146 RGDLTGKLEYAGAD

-1250 RYLFSGVGRN
+1250 RFLFSSVSRN
-1260 AKLAVLKYDVSGLRR
+1260 AKLAVLKYDVSGLHR
-1275 GASLEITPYWVTLDG
+1275 GETLEITPYWVTLDG

>member
-28 ASADGSAEHWVAAW
+28 ASADGSSEHWVAAW
-42 HGSVLNAQEGSQ
+42 HGSVLNAAEDSQ
-54 ANDVIEAIK
+54 AAKAISSISS
-63 QLTAFH
+63 LAA
-69 SPIRGGYGTFRI
+69 SGRGTFRI
-81 QLKTQLAG
+81 QVPTQLGG
-89 KDFKM
+89 KDFRM

-99 YGTGTVSIGQV
+99 YGTGSLSIDKVTIGLQGSEGLSGQASGTTVS
-110 LVGQQGNEALS
+110 
-121 SMDSKAAT
+121 
-129 VTAKTSSGSTN
+129 AKTSDGKSS
-140 FSIKQGS
+140 FSIATKA
-147 TQDVYFSFPE
+147 TQDVFFSFPNAI
-157 TLPEGTSLIIDIYCT
+157 PEGSSLIINIYCT
-172 SSRNVRDFALTGGTA
+172 SAKNVRDFALTGGSA
-187 WFSGGDTVGDSTLS
+187 WFQSGDVTNDLNLS
-201 ALGNF
+201 LIGNA
-206 ANFTSPND
+206 ANLVSINN

-307 AGVQKIFVKIGAN
+307 AGVQKVFVKIGAN

-329 LKDWFN
+329 LKEWFN
-335 DSPTRPGGF
+335 GSSTRPKGF

-356 DLINKVN
+356 DLIDQVN
-363 AYNAANGTNIQL
+363 TYNAANGTNIQL
-375 YFSDINPLLMYARN
+375 YFTDINPLLNYTRN
-389 DSLEWKAEMATAA
+389 DSLIWTAEMATAA

-417 SQYAGYAPFSDAVGT
+417 SQYAGYAPFSNAVGT

-442 KGKIAEV
+442 KGKIAEA

-466 DLIPLSWFKTAD
+466 DLIPLSWFKAAD
-478 AVPAA
+478 ATPAA

-495 NEAPTNGLWMIA
+495 NKAPTNGLWMIA
-507 SNSGSNVKDT
+507 SNSGSKVKDT
-517 VGQQTPV
+517 AGQQTAV
-524 FLLAS
+524 HLLA
-529 DSQYTDQIDTSDYLK
+529 TDTSFNDEIDTSRYPK
-544 GKVGAENGNAYNE
+544 GGYFNNKPGGFYGNAYNE
-557 LGHVKSVIQRGT
+557 LGDVASTIQRGT
-569 NAAPY
+569 SAAPY
-574 VAQSETERAAEW
+574 VAAKNVDQNIAVW

-593 RIFWQ
+593 RIYWKDSYYDRF
-598 DTQTGRYLAF
+598 LSF
-608 YYPSV
+608 YYPNV
-613 LNGTI
+613 IGGTV
-618 SEFDAGLRDDRPE
+618 SEFDAGLRDGQPAHSFADNGSS
-631 YKALEQ
+631 A
-637 DKLVKLKINILT
+637 
-649 DRWYTGGNTSA
+649 WYTEGNTSSDR
-660 TNWSTDPWELSMHF
+660 WSSDPWELSMHLG
-674 AAGSNTAGDKYFAWG
+674 AAGSVAGDKYLAWG
-689 EALKNNSYA
+689 DMLSSANSKYA
-698 TQGGHFRV
+698 TPGYHFRA
-706 YNTKGSVS
+706 YNTDGSVG
-714 YNGGENGN
+714 YKGGENGN

-733 VHTTLTAAET
+733 VHTTLTTAET

-758 DFILTDDLLNVETTK
+758 ELLLTDDLLNVETTTS
-773 ANAVVKNTTSFT
+773 NAVVKNTTSFT
-785 ADGTTDVQNLL
+785 VDGTTDVQRLL

-818 YFDNGAVKLG
+818 YFENGAVKLG

-840 TWEEL
+840 SWEEL
-845 DGQQYS
+845 DGQSYS
-851 MTLTTI
+851 MTLTT
-857 VVNEG
+857 VVINEG

-877 LDVSTDFDLTKKVKE
+877 LDVSTDFDLTETVAE
-892 GFLYGGAFLDA
+892 GYLYGGAFLDA

-921 PTAGVT
+921 PEAGKA

-933 ADAYLQP
+933 PNTYLQP

-989 GEPDVTLGGSAYAN
+989 GEPDVTLGGSAYAK
-1003 LYVRFTNG
+1003 LYIRFTNG

>member
-28 ASADGSAEHWVAAW
+28 ASADGSSEHWVAAW
-42 HGSVLNAQEGSQ
+42 HGSVLNAAEDSQ
-54 ANDVIEAIK
+54 AAKAISSISS
-63 QLTAFH
+63 LAASGH
-69 SPIRGGYGTFRI
+69 GTFRI
-81 QLKTQLAG
+81 QVPTQLGG
-89 KDFKM
+89 KDFRM

-99 YGTGTVSIGQV
+99 YGTGSLSIDKVTIGLQGSEGLSGQASGTTVS
-110 LVGQQGNEALS
+110 
-121 SMDSKAAT
+121 
-129 VTAKTSSGSTN
+129 AKTSDGKSS
-140 FSIKQGS
+140 FSIATKA
-147 TQDVYFSFPE
+147 TQDVFFSFPNAI
-157 TLPEGTSLIIDIYCT
+157 PEGSSLIINIYCT
-172 SSRNVRDFALTGGTA
+172 SAKNVRDFALTGGSA
-187 WFSGGDTVGDSTLS
+187 WFQSGDVTNDLNLS
-201 ALGNF
+201 LIGNA
-206 ANFTSPND
+206 ANLVSINN

-227 IDVKASADTYAT
+227 IDVMASADTYTT

-295 LTTRFKMDALEV
+295 LTTRFQMDALEV

-344 TPTAQNI
+344 TPTAQDI

-356 DLINKVN
+356 NLINQVN
-363 AYNAANGTNIQL
+363 SYNQRNGTNIQL
-375 YFSDINPLLMYARN
+375 YFTDINPFLNYTRN
-389 DSLEWKAEMATAA
+389 ESLTWTADMATAA

-407 TVNQWLADNQ
+407 AVNQWLADNQ
-417 SQYAGYAPFSDAVGT
+417 SQYAGYAPFSGAVGADT
-432 DVVIDGVTFQ
+432 VIDGVTFPMGQ
-442 KGKIAEV
+442 IAEA
-449 YTTDYAHPS
+449 YATDFVHPS
-458 PVGMQLEA
+458 PKGMQLEA
-466 DLIPLSWFKTAD
+466 DLIPISWFKAVD
-478 AVPAA
+478 AAPAA
-483 NEASVKGLWVAT
+483 NEASVTGLWVAT

-507 SNSGSNVKDT
+507 SNSGSKVKDT
-517 VGQQTPV
+517 AGQQMAV
-524 FLLAS
+524 HLLA
-529 DSQYTDQIDTSDYLK
+529 TDTSFNDEIDTSDYPK
-544 GKVGAENGNAYNE
+544 SKTGGYYGNAYNE
-557 LGHVKSVIQRGT
+557 LGDVASTIQRGT
-569 NAAPY
+569 AAAPY
-574 VAQSETERAAEW
+574 VAAKNVDQSIAVW

-593 RIFWQ
+593 RIYWQ
-598 DTQTGRYLAF
+598 DSYYSRFLSF
-608 YYPSV
+608 YYP
-613 LNGTI
+613 LPPLRGTV
-618 SEFDAGLRDDRPE
+618 SEFDAGLRDGLPSHSFADSGSR
-631 YKALEQ
+631 A
-637 DKLVKLKINILT
+637 
-649 DRWYTGGNTSA
+649 WYTEGNTSSDR
-660 TNWSTDPWELSMHF
+660 WSSDPWETSMHF
-674 AAGSNTAGDKYFAWG
+674 AAGGSTAGDKYLAWG
-689 EALKNNSYA
+689 DMLSSANSKYA
-698 TQGGHFRV
+698 TPGYHFRV
-706 YNTKGSVS
+706 YNTDGSVG
-714 YNGGENGN
+714 YKGGENGN

-773 ANAVVKNTTSFT
+773 ANAVVKNTTEFT
-785 ADGTTDVQNLL
+785 ADGSTDVQSLL

-806 TLTCTS
+806 TLTCES
-812 DKEDVA
+812 DNADVA
-818 YFDNGAVKLG
+818 NFDNGAVKLG

-840 TWEEL
+840 SWEEL
-845 DGQQYS
+845 DGQSYS
-851 MTLTTI
+851 MTLTT
-857 VVNEG
+857 VVINEG

-877 LDVSTDFDLTKKVKE
+877 LNVSTDFDLTETVAE
-892 GFLYGGAFLDA
+892 GYLYGGAFLDA
-903 AYTQPVSY
+903 AYTTPVTYSGLE
-911 NERESALCFT
+911 NALCFT
-921 PTAGVT
+921 PEAGKA

-933 ADAYLQP
+933 PNTYLQP

-980 GHPIELRSV
+980 GQPIVLRSV
-989 GEPDVTLGGSAYAN
+989 EEADVTLGGSAYAN

-1077 TDPKYSKI
+1077 TAPKYSKI

-1136 NGEIRALAFE
+1136 NGEIRELAFE

-1250 RYLFSGVGRN
+1250 RYLFSGVSRN

-1300 TCGMFGWY
+1300 TYGMFGWY

>member
-20 MALFLAPQ
+20 MALSLAPQ
-28 ASADGSAEHWVAAW
+28 ASADGSSEHWVAAW
-42 HGSVLNAQEGSQ
+42 HGSVLNAAEDSQ
-54 ANDVIEAIK
+54 AAKAISSISS
-63 QLTAFH
+63 LA
-69 SPIRGGYGTFRI
+69 SNGRGTFRI
-81 QLKTQLAG
+81 QVPTQLGG
-89 KDFKM
+89 KDFRM

-99 YGTGTVSIGQV
+99 YGTGSLSIDKVTIGLQGSEGLSGQASGTTVS
-110 LVGQQGNEALS
+110 
-121 SMDSKAAT
+121 
-129 VTAKTSSGSTN
+129 AKTSDGKSS
-140 FSIKQGS
+140 FSIATKA
-147 TQDVYFSFPE
+147 TQDVFFSFPNAI
-157 TLPEGTSLIIDIYCT
+157 PEGSSLIINIYCT
-172 SSRNVRDFALTGGTA
+172 SAKNVRDFALTGGSA
-187 WFSGGDTVGDSTLS
+187 WFQSGDVTNDLNLS
-201 ALGNF
+201 LIGNA
-206 ANFTSPND
+206 ANLVSINN

-227 IDVKASADTYAT
+227 IDVMASADTYTT

-295 LTTRFKMDALEV
+295 LTTRFQMDALEV

-329 LKDWFN
+329 LKEWFDGSN
-335 DSPTRPGGF
+335 TRPNGF
-344 TPTAQNI
+344 TPTAEQI
-351 IGGLQ
+351 IGGFQ
-356 DLINKVN
+356 NLIVQVN
-363 AYNAANGTNIQL
+363 NYNQQKGTNIQL

-417 SQYAGYAPFSDAVGT
+417 SQYAGYAPFSNAVGT

-442 KGKIAEV
+442 KGKIAEA

-466 DLIPLSWFKTAD
+466 DLIPLSWFKAAD
-478 AVPAA
+478 ATPAA

-495 NEAPTNGLWMIA
+495 NKAPTNGLWMIA
-507 SNSGSNVKDT
+507 SNSGSKVKDT
-517 VGQQTPV
+517 AGQQTAV
-524 FLLAS
+524 HLLA
-529 DSQYTDQIDTSDYLK
+529 TDTSFNDEIDTSDYP
-544 GKVGAENGNAYNE
+544 GSRTGGYYGNAYNE
-557 LGHVKSVIQRGT
+557 LGDVASTIQRGT
-569 NAAPY
+569 AAAPY
-574 VAQSETERAAEW
+574 VAAKNVDQSIAVW

-593 RIFWQ
+593 RIYWQ
-598 DTQTGRYLAF
+598 DSYYSRFLSF
-608 YYPSV
+608 YYP
-613 LNGTI
+613 LPPLRGTV
-618 SEFDAGLRDDRPE
+618 SEFDAGLRDGLPSHSFADSGSR
-631 YKALEQ
+631 A
-637 DKLVKLKINILT
+637 
-649 DRWYTGGNTSA
+649 WYTEGNTSSDR
-660 TNWSTDPWELSMHF
+660 WSSDPWELSMHLG
-674 AAGSNTAGDKYFAWG
+674 AAGSVAGDKYLAWG
-689 EALKNNSYA
+689 DMLSSANSRYA
-698 TQGGHFRV
+698 TPGYHFRV
-706 YNTKGSVS
+706 YNTDGSVG
-714 YNGGENGN
+714 YKGGENGN

-758 DFILTDDLLNVETTK
+758 DFILTDDLLNVGTTK
-773 ANAVVKNTTSFT
+773 ANAVVKNTTAF
-785 ADGTTDVQNLL
+785 TTDGSTNVQSLL

-818 YFDNGAVKLG
+818 YFDNGVVKLG

-840 TWEEL
+840 SWEEL

-851 MTLTTI
+851 MTLTT
-857 VVNEG
+857 VVINEG

-877 LDVSTDFDLTKKVKE
+877 LDVSTDFDLTETVAE
-892 GFLYGGAFLDA
+892 GYLYGGAFLDA
-903 AYTQPVSY
+903 AYTTPVTYSGLE
-911 NERESALCFT
+911 NALCFT
-921 PTAGVT
+921 PEAGKA

-933 ADAYLQP
+933 PNTYLQP

-948 KDTTTVDVIGFYLM
+948 KDATTVDVIGFYLM

-980 GHPIELRSV
+980 GQPIVLRSV
-989 GEPDVTLGGSAYAN
+989 EEADVTLGGSAYAN

-1038 YWTEAGT
+1038 YWAEAGT

-1085 GKIADDAQH
+1085 GKIADDVQH

-1136 NGEIRALAFE
+1136 NGDVRELAFE

-1250 RYLFSGVGRN
+1250 RFLFSSVSRN

-1275 GASLEITPYWVTLDG
+1275 GETLEITPYWVTLDG

>member
-20 MALFLAPQ
+20 MALSLAPQ
-28 ASADGSAEHWVAAW
+28 ASADGSSEHWVAAW
-42 HGSVLNAQEGSQ
+42 HGSVLNAAEDSQ
-54 ANDVIEAIK
+54 AAKAISSISS
-63 QLTAFH
+63 LAA
-69 SPIRGGYGTFRI
+69 SGRGTFRI
-81 QLKTQLAG
+81 QVPTQLGG
-89 KDFKM
+89 KDFRM

-99 YGTGTVSIGQV
+99 YGTGSLSIDKVTIGLQGSEGLSGQASGTTVS
-110 LVGQQGNEALS
+110 
-121 SMDSKAAT
+121 
-129 VTAKTSSGSTN
+129 AKTSDGKSS
-140 FSIKQGS
+140 FSIATKA
-147 TQDVYFSFPE
+147 TQDVFFSFPNAI
-157 TLPEGTSLIIDIYCT
+157 PEGSSLIINIYCT
-172 SSRNVRDFALTGGTA
+172 SSKNVRDFALTGGSA
-187 WFSGGDTVGDSTLS
+187 WFQSGDVTNDLNLS
-201 ALGNF
+201 LIGNA
-206 ANFTSPND
+206 ANLVSINN

-258 LQKNGVHNVS
+258 LQKNGVHNAS

-329 LKDWFN
+329 LKEWFDGSN
-335 DSPTRPGGF
+335 TRPDGYV
-344 TPTAQNI
+344 PTAEQI
-351 IGGLQ
+351 IGGYQ
-356 DLINKVN
+356 NLIDQVN

-375 YFSDINPLLMYARN
+375 YFTDINPLLGYTRAN
-389 DSLEWKAEMATAA
+389 SLTWTADMATAA

-407 TVNQWLADNQ
+407 AVNQWLADNQ
-417 SQYAGYAPFSDAVGT
+417 SQYAGYVPFSDAVGT

-442 KGKIAEV
+442 KGKIAEA

-466 DLIPLSWFKTAD
+466 DLIPLSWFKAAD
-478 AVPAA
+478 ATPAA

-495 NEAPTNGLWMIA
+495 NKAPTNGLWMIA
-507 SNSGSNVKDT
+507 SNSGSKVKDT
-517 VGQQTPV
+517 VGQQTDV
-524 FLLAS
+524 HLLA
-529 DSQYTDQIDTSDYLK
+529 TDTGFEDEIDTGDY
-544 GKVGAENGNAYNE
+544 GTGNTGGFYGNAYNE
-557 LGHVKSVIQRGT
+557 LGDVASTIQRGT
-569 NAAPY
+569 SAAPY
-574 VAQSETERAAEW
+574 VAAKNVDQSIAVW

-593 RIFWQ
+593 RIYWQ
-598 DTQTGRYLAF
+598 DSYYSRFLSF
-608 YYPSV
+608 YYP
-613 LNGTI
+613 LPPLRGTV
-618 SEFDAGLRDDRPE
+618 SEFDAGLRDGLPSHSFADSGSR
-631 YKALEQ
+631 A
-637 DKLVKLKINILT
+637 
-649 DRWYTGGNTSA
+649 WYTEGNTSSDR
-660 TNWSTDPWELSMHF
+660 WSSDPWELSMHLG
-674 AAGSNTAGDKYFAWG
+674 AAGSVAGDKYLAWG
-689 EALKNNSYA
+689 DMLSSANSRYA
-698 TQGGHFRV
+698 TPGYHFRV
-706 YNTKGSVS
+706 YNTDGSVG
-714 YNGGENGN
+714 YKGGENGN
-722 GTITYLSSVDS
+722 GTITYLSSVDT
-733 VHTTLTAAET
+733 VHTSLTTVET

-758 DFILTDDLLNVETTK
+758 DFILTDDLLNVETTTS
-773 ANAVVKNTTSFT
+773 NAVVKNTTSFT
-785 ADGTTDVQNLL
+785 ADGTTDVQRLL

-818 YFDNGAVKLG
+818 YFENGAVKLG

-845 DGQQYS
+845 DGQSYS
-851 MTLTTI
+851 MTLTTT

-862 GQFTLVHGSNGETET
+862 GQFTLVYSNGEHET

-911 NERESALCFT
+911 NERENALCFT
-921 PTAGVT
+921 PEANAT

-933 ADAYLQP
+933 PNTYLQP

-948 KDTTTVDVIGFYLM
+948 KDATTVDVIGFYLM

-970 REAGFEATAN
+970 QEAGFEATAN
-980 GHPIELRSV
+980 GQPIVLSSV
-989 GEPDVTLGGSAYAN
+989 EEADVKLGGSAYEK

-1022 FGNLSGY
+1022 FGNLRGY

-1038 YWTEAGT
+1038 YWTKAGT

-1136 NGEIRALAFE
+1136 NGEVRTLAFE

-1224 AQTGFVIN
+1224 AQTGCVIH
-1232 GVEIPA
+1232 GVDLPA

-1250 RYLFSGVGRN
+1250 RFLFSSVSRN

-1275 GASLEITPYWVTLDG
+1275 GETLEITPYWVTLDG

>member
-28 ASADGSAEHWVAAW
+28 ASADGSSEHWVAAW
-42 HGSVLNAQEGSQ
+42 HGSVLNATEDSQ
-54 ANDVIEAIK
+54 AATAISSISS
-63 QLTAFH
+63 LAA
-69 SPIRGGYGTFRI
+69 SGRGTFRI
-81 QLKTQLAG
+81 QVPTQLGG
-89 KDFKM
+89 KDFRM

-99 YGTGTVSIGQV
+99 YGTGSLSIDKVTIGLQGSEGLSGQASGTTVS
-110 LVGQQGNEALS
+110 
-121 SMDSKAAT
+121 
-129 VTAKTSSGSTN
+129 AKTSDGKSS
-140 FSIKQGS
+140 FSIATKA
-147 TQDVYFSFPE
+147 TQDVFFSFPNAI
-157 TLPEGTSLIIDIYCT
+157 PEGSSLIINIYCT
-172 SSRNVRDFALTGGTA
+172 SAKNVRDFALTGGSA
-187 WFSGGDTVGDSTLS
+187 WFQSGDVTNDLNLS
-201 ALGNF
+201 LIGNA
-206 ANFTSPND
+206 ANLVSINN

-307 AGVQKIFVKIGAN
+307 AGVQKVFVKIGAN

-329 LKDWFN
+329 LKEWFN
-335 DSPTRPGGF
+335 GSSTRPKGF

-356 DLINKVN
+356 DLIDQVN
-363 AYNAANGTNIQL
+363 TYNAANGTNIQL
-375 YFSDINPLLMYARN
+375 YFTDINPLLNYTRN
-389 DSLEWKAEMATAA
+389 DSLIWTAEMATAA

-417 SQYAGYAPFSDAVGT
+417 SQYAGYAPFSNAVGT

-442 KGKIAEV
+442 KGKIAEA

-466 DLIPLSWFKTAD
+466 DLIPLSWFKAAD
-478 AVPAA
+478 ATPAA

-495 NEAPTNGLWMIA
+495 NKAPTNGLWMIA
-507 SNSGSNVKDT
+507 SNSGSKVKDT
-517 VGQQTPV
+517 AGQQTAV
-524 FLLAS
+524 HLLA
-529 DSQYTDQIDTSDYLK
+529 TDTSFNDEIDTSRYPK
-544 GKVGAENGNAYNE
+544 GGYFNNKPGGFYGNAYNE
-557 LGHVKSVIQRGT
+557 LGDVASTIQRGT
-569 NAAPY
+569 SAAPY
-574 VAQSETERAAEW
+574 VAAKNVDQNIAVW

-593 RIFWQ
+593 RIYWKDSYYDRF
-598 DTQTGRYLAF
+598 LSF
-608 YYPSV
+608 YYPNV
-613 LNGTI
+613 IGGTV
-618 SEFDAGLRDDRPE
+618 SEFDAGLRDGQPAHSFADSGSS
-631 YKALEQ
+631 A
-637 DKLVKLKINILT
+637 
-649 DRWYTGGNTSA
+649 WYTEGNTSSDR
-660 TNWSTDPWELSMHF
+660 WSSDPWELSMHLG
-674 AAGSNTAGDKYFAWG
+674 AAGSVAGDKYLAWG
-689 EALKNNSYA
+689 DMLSSANSKYA
-698 TQGGHFRV
+698 TPGYHFRV
-706 YNTKGSVS
+706 YNTDGSVG
-714 YNGGENGN
+714 YKGGENGN

-851 MTLTTI
+851 MTLTT
-857 VVNEG
+857 VVINEG

-1122 TPVEPETVTVTVVD
+1122 TPVEPETVTVTLVD
-1136 NGEIRALAFE
+1136 NGDVREQTFE
-1146 RGNLTGKLEYTGAD
+1146 RGDLTGKLEYTGAD

-1250 RYLFSGVGRN
+1250 RFLFSSVSRN

-1300 TCGMFGWY
+1300 TCGLFGWY

>member
-28 ASADGSAEHWVAAW
+28 ASADGSSEHWVAAW
-42 HGSVLNAQEGSQ
+42 HGSVLNAAEDSQ
-54 ANDVIEAIK
+54 AAKAISSISS
-63 QLTAFH
+63 LAA
-69 SPIRGGYGTFRI
+69 SGRGTFRI
-81 QLKTQLAG
+81 QVPTQLGG
-89 KDFKM
+89 KDFRM

-99 YGTGTVSIGQV
+99 YGTGSLSIDKVTIGLQGSEGLSGQASGTTVS
-110 LVGQQGNEALS
+110 
-121 SMDSKAAT
+121 
-129 VTAKTSSGSTN
+129 AKTSDGKSS
-140 FSIKQGS
+140 FSIATKA
-147 TQDVYFSFPE
+147 TQDVFFSFPNAI
-157 TLPEGTSLIIDIYCT
+157 PEGSSLIINIYCT
-172 SSRNVRDFALTGGTA
+172 SAKNVRDFALTGGSA
-187 WFSGGDTVGDSTLS
+187 WFQSGDVTNDLNLS
-201 ALGNF
+201 LIGNA
-206 ANFTSPND
+206 ANLVSINN

-227 IDVKASADTYAT
+227 IDVMASADTYTT

-295 LTTRFKMDALEV
+295 LTTRFQMDALEV

-329 LKDWFN
+329 LKEWFN
-335 DSPTRPGGF
+335 GSGTRPDGYQ
-344 TPTAQNI
+344 PTAEQI

-375 YFSDINPLLMYARN
+375 YFTDINPLLNYTRN
-389 DSLEWKAEMATAA
+389 DSLIWTAEMATAA

-417 SQYAGYAPFSDAVGT
+417 SQYAGYAPFSNAVGT

-442 KGKIAEV
+442 KGKIAEA

-466 DLIPLSWFKTAD
+466 DLIPLSWFKAAD
-478 AVPAA
+478 ATPAA

-495 NEAPTNGLWMIA
+495 NKAPTNGLWMIA
-507 SNSGSNVKDT
+507 SNSGSKVKDT
-517 VGQQTPV
+517 AGQQTAV
-524 FLLAS
+524 HLLA
-529 DSQYTDQIDTSDYLK
+529 TDTSFNDEIDTSDYP
-544 GKVGAENGNAYNE
+544 GSRTGGYYGNAYNE
-557 LGHVKSVIQRGT
+557 LGDVASTIQRGT
-569 NAAPY
+569 AAAPY
-574 VAQSETERAAEW
+574 VAAKNVDQSIAVW

-593 RIFWQ
+593 RIYWQ
-598 DTQTGRYLAF
+598 DSYYSRFLSF
-608 YYPSV
+608 YYP
-613 LNGTI
+613 LPPLRGTV
-618 SEFDAGLRDDRPE
+618 SEFDAGLRDGLPSHSFADSGSR
-631 YKALEQ
+631 A
-637 DKLVKLKINILT
+637 
-649 DRWYTGGNTSA
+649 WYTEGNTSSDR
-660 TNWSTDPWELSMHF
+660 WSSDPWELSMHLG
-674 AAGSNTAGDKYFAWG
+674 AAGSVAGDKYLAWG
-689 EALKNNSYA
+689 DMLSSANSRYA
-698 TQGGHFRV
+698 TPGYHFRV
-706 YNTKGSVS
+706 YNTDGSVG
-714 YNGGENGN
+714 YKGGENGN

-758 DFILTDDLLNVETTK
+758 DFILTDDLLNVGTTK
-773 ANAVVKNTTSFT
+773 ANAVVKNTTAFT
-785 ADGTTDVQNLL
+785 TDGTTDVQRLL

-818 YFDNGAVKLG
+818 YFENGVVKL

-845 DGQQYS
+845 DGQSYS

-877 LDVSTDFDLTKKVKE
+877 LDVSTDFDLTETVAE
-892 GFLYGGAFLDA
+892 GYLYGGAFLDA
-903 AYTQPVSY
+903 AYTTPVTYSGLE
-911 NERESALCFT
+911 NALCFT
-921 PTAGVT
+921 PEAGKA

-933 ADAYLQP
+933 PNTYLQP

-980 GHPIELRSV
+980 GQPIVLRSV
-989 GEPDVTLGGSAYAN
+989 GEPDVKLGGSAYAN

-1011 TEWNLTANSET
+1011 TEWHLTANSET

-1038 YWTEAGT
+1038 YWTGAGT

-1094 ISRAEAVE
+1094 ISRAEAME

-1232 GVEIPA
+1232 GEAVPA

-1250 RYLFSGVGRN
+1250 RFLFSSVSRN

>member
-20 MALFLAPQ
+20 MALSLAPQ
-28 ASADGSAEHWVAAW
+28 ASADGSSEHWVAAW
-42 HGSVLNAQEGSQ
+42 HGSVLNAAEDSQ
-54 ANDVIEAIK
+54 AAKAISSISS
-63 QLTAFH
+63 LAA
-69 SPIRGGYGTFRI
+69 SGRGTFRI
-81 QLKTQLAG
+81 QVPTQLGG
-89 KDFKM
+89 KDFRMK
-94 TLTNY
+94 LTNY
-99 YGTGTVSIGQV
+99 YGTGAVSIGKV

-121 SMDSKAAT
+121 SLDSQAT
-129 VTAKTSSGSTN
+129 KVTAKTSSGSTS
-140 FSIKQGS
+140 FSIKKGS

-187 WFSGGDTVGDSTLS
+187 WFSGGDAVGDSTLS

-206 ANFTSPND
+206 ANFTSPNN

-227 IDVKASADTYAT
+227 IDVKASADTYTT

-258 LQKNGVHNVS
+258 LQKNGVRNVS

-329 LKDWFN
+329 LKEWFN
-335 DSPTRPGGF
+335 GSGTRPDGYQ
-344 TPTAQNI
+344 PTAEQI
-351 IGGLQ
+351 IGGFQ
-356 DLINKVN
+356 NLIDQVN
-363 AYNAANGTNIQL
+363 SYNQTNGTNIQL
-375 YFSDINPLLMYARN
+375 YFSDINPLLNYTRN
-389 DSLEWKAEMATAA
+389 KSLKWTAEMATNA

-407 TVNQWLADNQ
+407 KVNQWLADNRNL
-417 SQYAGYAPFSDAVGT
+417 YAGYAPFSDAVGT

-442 KGKIAEV
+442 KGKIAEA

-466 DLIPLSWFKTAD
+466 DLIPLSWFKAAD
-478 AVPAA
+478 AAPAA
-483 NEASVKGLWVAT
+483 NEASVTGLWVAT

-507 SNSGSNVKDT
+507 SNSGSKVKDT
-517 VGQQTPV
+517 AGQQMAV
-524 FLLAS
+524 HLLA
-529 DSQYTDQIDTSDYLK
+529 TDTSFNDEIDTSDYPK
-544 GKVGAENGNAYNE
+544 SKTGGYYGNAYNE
-557 LGHVKSVIQRGT
+557 LGDVASTIQRGT
-569 NAAPY
+569 AAAPY
-574 VAQSETERAAEW
+574 VAAKNVDQSIAVW

-593 RIFWQ
+593 RIYWQ
-598 DTQTGRYLAF
+598 DSYYSRFLSF
-608 YYPSV
+608 YYP
-613 LNGTI
+613 LPPLRGTV
-618 SEFDAGLRDDRPE
+618 SEFDAGLRDGLPSHSFADSGSSE
-631 YKALEQ
+631 
-637 DKLVKLKINILT
+637 
-649 DRWYTGGNTSA
+649 WYTEGNTSSDR
-660 TNWSTDPWELSMHF
+660 WSSDPWETSMHF
-674 AAGSNTAGDKYFAWG
+674 AAGGGTAGDKYLAWG
-689 EALKNNSYA
+689 DMLSSANSKYA
-698 TQGGHFRV
+698 TPGYHFRV
-706 YNTKGSVS
+706 YNTDGSVG
-714 YNGGENGN
+714 YKGGENGN

-785 ADGTTDVQNLL
+785 ADGTTDVQRLL

-828 GGFGTANLTWTF
+828 GGLGTANLTWTF

-877 LDVSTDFDLTKKVKE
+877 LDVSTDFDLTKTVAE
-892 GFLYGGAFLDA
+892 GYLYGGAFLDA
-903 AYTQPVSY
+903 AYTTPVTYSGLE
-911 NERESALCFT
+911 NALCFT
-921 PTAGVT
+921 PEAGKA

-980 GHPIELRSV
+980 GQPIVLRSV
-989 GEPDVTLGGSAYAN
+989 GEPDVKLGGSAYAN

-1011 TEWNLTANSET
+1011 TEWHLTANSET

-1045 EITFTPYWITMDG
+1045 QITFTPYWITMDG

-1136 NGEIRALAFE
+1136 NGEIRELAFE
-1146 RGNLTGKLEYTGAD
+1146 RGNLTGKLEYTGTD

-1171 ACTEPAQLSDVQA
+1171 AYTEPAQLSDVQA

-1250 RYLFSGVGRN
+1250 RFLFSSVSRN

>member
-20 MALFLAPQ
+20 MALSLAPQ
-28 ASADGSAEHWVAAW
+28 ASADGSSEHWVAAW
-42 HGSVLNAQEGSQ
+42 HGSVLNAAEDSQ
-54 ANDVIEAIK
+54 AAKAISSISS
-63 QLTAFH
+63 LAA
-69 SPIRGGYGTFRI
+69 SGRGTFRI
-81 QLKTQLAG
+81 QVPTQLGG
-89 KDFKM
+89 KDFRM

-99 YGTGTVSIGQV
+99 YGTGSLSIDKVTIGLQGSEGLSGQASGTTVS
-110 LVGQQGNEALS
+110 
-121 SMDSKAAT
+121 
-129 VTAKTSSGSTN
+129 AKTSDGKSS
-140 FSIKQGS
+140 FSIATKA
-147 TQDVYFSFPE
+147 TQDVFFSFPNAI
-157 TLPEGTSLIIDIYCT
+157 PEGSSLIINIYCT
-172 SSRNVRDFALTGGTA
+172 SAKNVRDFALTGGSA
-187 WFSGGDTVGDSTLS
+187 WFQSGDVTNDLNLS
-201 ALGNF
+201 LIGNA
-206 ANFTSPND
+206 ANLVSINN

-227 IDVKASADTYAT
+227 IDVKASADTYTT

-258 LQKNGVHNVS
+258 LQKNGVRNVS

-295 LTTRFKMDALEV
+295 LTTRFQMDALEV

-329 LKDWFN
+329 LKEWFDGSN
-335 DSPTRPGGF
+335 TRPNGF
-344 TPTAQNI
+344 TPTAEQI

-375 YFSDINPLLMYARN
+375 YFTDINPLLNYTRN
-389 DSLEWKAEMATAA
+389 DSLIWTAEMATAA

-417 SQYAGYAPFSDAVGT
+417 SQYAGYAPFSNAVGT

-442 KGKIAEV
+442 KGKIAEA

-466 DLIPLSWFKTAD
+466 DLIPLSWFKAAD
-478 AVPAA
+478 ATPAA

-495 NEAPTNGLWMIA
+495 NKAPTNGLWMIA
-507 SNSGSNVKDT
+507 SNSGSKVKDT
-517 VGQQTPV
+517 AGQQTAV
-524 FLLAS
+524 HLLA
-529 DSQYTDQIDTSDYLK
+529 TDTSFNDEIDTSRYPK
-544 GKVGAENGNAYNE
+544 GGYFNNKPGGFYGNAYNE
-557 LGHVKSVIQRGT
+557 LGDVASTIQRGT
-569 NAAPY
+569 SAAPY
-574 VAQSETERAAEW
+574 VAAKNVDQNIAVW

-593 RIFWQ
+593 RIYWKDSYYDRF
-598 DTQTGRYLAF
+598 LSF
-608 YYPSV
+608 YYPNV
-613 LNGTI
+613 IGGTV
-618 SEFDAGLRDDRPE
+618 SEFDAGLRDGQPAHSFADSGSS
-631 YKALEQ
+631 A
-637 DKLVKLKINILT
+637 
-649 DRWYTGGNTSA
+649 WYTEGNTSSDR
-660 TNWSTDPWELSMHF
+660 WSSDPWELSMHLG
-674 AAGSNTAGDKYFAWG
+674 AAGSVAGDKYLAWG
-689 EALKNNSYA
+689 DMLSSANSKYA
-698 TQGGHFRV
+698 TPGYHFRV
-706 YNTKGSVS
+706 YNTDGCVGYK
-714 YNGGENGN
+714 GGENGN

-851 MTLTTI
+851 MTLTT
-857 VVNEG
+857 VVINEG

>member
-28 ASADGSAEHWVAAW
+28 ASADGSSEHWVAAW
-42 HGSVLNAQEGSQ
+42 HGSVLNAAEDSQ
-54 ANDVIEAIK
+54 AAKAISSISS
-63 QLTAFH
+63 LAA
-69 SPIRGGYGTFRI
+69 SGRGTFRI
-81 QLKTQLAG
+81 QVPTQLGG
-89 KDFKM
+89 KDFRM

-99 YGTGTVSIGQV
+99 YGTGSLSIDKVTIGLQGSEGLSGQASGTTVS
-110 LVGQQGNEALS
+110 
-121 SMDSKAAT
+121 
-129 VTAKTSSGSTN
+129 AKTSDGKSS
-140 FSIKQGS
+140 FSIATKA
-147 TQDVYFSFPE
+147 TQDVFFSFPNAI
-157 TLPEGTSLIIDIYCT
+157 PEGSSLIINIYCT
-172 SSRNVRDFALTGGTA
+172 SAKNVRDFALTGGSA
-187 WFSGGDTVGDSTLS
+187 WFQSGDVTNDLNLS
-201 ALGNF
+201 LIGNA
-206 ANFTSPND
+206 ANLVSINN

-307 AGVQKIFVKIGAN
+307 AGVQKVFVKIGAN

-329 LKDWFN
+329 LKEWFN
-335 DSPTRPGGF
+335 GSSTRPKGF

-356 DLINKVN
+356 DLIDQVN
-363 AYNAANGTNIQL
+363 TYNAANGTNIQL
-375 YFSDINPLLMYARN
+375 YFTDINPLLNYTRN
-389 DSLEWKAEMATAA
+389 DSLIWTAEMATAA

-417 SQYAGYAPFSDAVGT
+417 SQYAGYAPFSNAVGT

-442 KGKIAEV
+442 KGKIAEA

-466 DLIPLSWFKTAD
+466 DLIPLSWFKAAD
-478 AVPAA
+478 ATPAA

-495 NEAPTNGLWMIA
+495 NKAPTNGLWMIA
-507 SNSGSNVKDT
+507 SNSGSKVKDT
-517 VGQQTPV
+517 AGQQTAV
-524 FLLAS
+524 HLLA
-529 DSQYTDQIDTSDYLK
+529 TDTSFNDEIDTSRYPK
-544 GKVGAENGNAYNE
+544 GGYFNNKPGGFYGNAYNE
-557 LGHVKSVIQRGT
+557 LGDVASTIQRGT
-569 NAAPY
+569 SAAPY
-574 VAQSETERAAEW
+574 VAAKNVDQNIAVW

-593 RIFWQ
+593 RIYWKDSYYDRF
-598 DTQTGRYLAF
+598 LSF
-608 YYPSV
+608 YYPNV
-613 LNGTI
+613 IGGTV
-618 SEFDAGLRDDRPE
+618 SEFDAGLRDGQPAHSFADSGSS
-631 YKALEQ
+631 A
-637 DKLVKLKINILT
+637 
-649 DRWYTGGNTSA
+649 WYTEGNTSSDR
-660 TNWSTDPWELSMHF
+660 WSSDPWELSMHLG
-674 AAGSNTAGDKYFAWG
+674 AAGSVAGDKYLAWG
-689 EALKNNSYA
+689 DMLSSANSKYA
-698 TQGGHFRV
+698 TPGYHFRV
-706 YNTKGSVS
+706 YNTDGSVG
-714 YNGGENGN
+714 YKGGENGN

-733 VHTTLTAAET
+733 VHTTLTTAET

-758 DFILTDDLLNVETTK
+758 ELLLTDDLLNVETTTS
-773 ANAVVKNTTSFT
+773 NAVVKNTTSFT
-785 ADGTTDVQNLL
+785 VDGTTDVQRLL

-818 YFDNGAVKLG
+818 YFENGAVKLG

-840 TWEEL
+840 SWEEL
-845 DGQQYS
+845 DGQSYS
-851 MTLTTI
+851 MTLTT
-857 VVNEG
+857 VVINEG

-877 LDVSTDFDLTKKVKE
+877 LDVSTDFDLTETVAE
-892 GFLYGGAFLDA
+892 GYLYGGAFLDA

-921 PTAGVT
+921 PEAGKA

-933 ADAYLQP
+933 PNTYLQP

-948 KDTTTVDVIGFYLM
+948 KDATTVDVIGFYLM

-989 GEPDVTLGGSAYAN
+989 EEADVTLGGSAYAN

-1011 TEWNLTANSET
+1011 TEWHLTANSET

-1136 NGEIRALAFE
+1136 NGEIRELAFE
-1146 RGNLTGKLEYTGAD
+1146 RGNLTGKLEYAGAD

-1250 RYLFSGVGRN
+1250 RFLFSGVSRN

-1275 GASLEITPYWVTLDG
+1275 GETLEITPYWVTLDG

>member
-28 ASADGSAEHWVAAW
+28 ASADGSSEHWVAAW
-42 HGSVLNAQEGSQ
+42 HGSVLNAAEDSQ
-54 ANDVIEAIK
+54 AAKAISSISS
-63 QLTAFH
+63 LAA
-69 SPIRGGYGTFRI
+69 SGRGTFRI
-81 QLKTQLAG
+81 QVPTQLGG
-89 KDFKM
+89 KDFRM

-99 YGTGTVSIGQV
+99 YGTGSLSIDKVTIGLQGSEGLSGQASGTIV
-110 LVGQQGNEALS
+110 NATTSDGKS
-121 SMDSKAAT
+121 S
-129 VTAKTSSGSTN
+129 
-140 FSIKQGS
+140 FSIATKA
-147 TQDVYFSFPE
+147 TQDVFFSFPNAI
-157 TLPEGTSLIIDIYCT
+157 PEGSSLIINIYCT
-172 SSRNVRDFALTGGTA
+172 SSKNVRDFALTGGSA
-187 WFSGGDTVGDSTLS
+187 WFQSGDVTNDLNLS
-201 ALGNF
+201 LIGNA
-206 ANFTSPND
+206 ANLVSINN

-258 LQKNGVHNVS
+258 LQKNGVHNAS

-329 LKDWFN
+329 LKEWFDGSN
-335 DSPTRPGGF
+335 TRPDGYQ
-344 TPTAQNI
+344 PTAEQI
-351 IGGLQ
+351 IGGYQ
-356 DLINKVN
+356 NLIDQVN

-389 DSLEWKAEMATAA
+389 DSLEWKAEMATNA
-402 NNIRL
+402 NSIRL
-407 TVNQWLADNQ
+407 AVNQWLAANQ
-417 SQYAGYAPFSDAVGT
+417 NKYAGYAPFSDAVGT

-442 KGKIAEV
+442 KGKIAEA

-466 DLIPLSWFKTAD
+466 DLIPLSWFKAPD
-478 AVPAA
+478 AAPAA

-495 NEAPTNGLWMIA
+495 NKAPTNGLWMIA
-507 SNSGSNVKDT
+507 SNSGSKVKDT
-517 VGQQTPV
+517 AGQQTAV
-524 FLLAS
+524 HLLA
-529 DSQYTDQIDTSDYLK
+529 TDTSFNDEIDTSDYP
-544 GKVGAENGNAYNE
+544 GSRTGGYYGNAYNE
-557 LGHVKSVIQRGT
+557 LGDVASTIQRGT
-569 NAAPY
+569 AAAPY
-574 VAQSETERAAEW
+574 VAAKNVDQSIAVW

-593 RIFWQ
+593 RIYWQ
-598 DTQTGRYLAF
+598 DSYYSRFLSF
-608 YYPSV
+608 YYP
-613 LNGTI
+613 LMPLRGTV
-618 SEFDAGLRDDRPE
+618 SEFDAGLRDGLPSHSFADSGSR
-631 YKALEQ
+631 A
-637 DKLVKLKINILT
+637 
-649 DRWYTGGNTSA
+649 WYTEGNTSSDR
-660 TNWSTDPWELSMHF
+660 WSSDPWELSMHLG
-674 AAGSNTAGDKYFAWG
+674 AAGSVAGDKYLAWG
-689 EALKNNSYA
+689 NMLSSANSKYA
-698 TQGGHFRV
+698 TTGYHFRV
-706 YNTKGSVS
+706 YNTDGSVG
-714 YNGGENGN
+714 YKGGENGN

-785 ADGTTDVQNLL
+785 ADGTTDVQRLL

-818 YFDNGAVKLG
+818 YFENGAVKLG

-840 TWEEL
+840 SWEEL
-845 DGQQYS
+845 DGQSYS

-862 GQFTLVHGSNGETET
+862 GQFTLVYSNGERET
-877 LDVSTDFDLTKKVKE
+877 LDVTTNFDLTKKVKE

-911 NERESALCFT
+911 NERESALSFT
-921 PTAGVT
+921 PEAGKT

-933 ADAYLQP
+933 SDDYLQP

-948 KDTTTVDVIGFYLM
+948 KDATTVDVIGFYLM

-980 GHPIELRSV
+980 GRQPIELNSV
-989 GEPDVTLGGSAYAN
+989 DEADVTLGGSAYAK
-1003 LYVRFTNG
+1003 LYIRFTNG

-1038 YWTEAGT
+1038 YWLEADT

-1094 ISRAEAVE
+1094 ISRTEAVE

-1136 NGEIRALAFE
+1136 NGEIRELAFE

-1232 GVEIPA
+1232 DVEIPA

-1250 RYLFSGVGRN
+1250 RFLFSSVSRN

-1275 GASLEITPYWVTLDG
+1275 GETLEITPYWVTLDG

>member
-20 MALFLAPQ
+20 MALSLAPQ
-28 ASADGSAEHWVAAW
+28 ASADGSSEHWVAAW
-42 HGSVLNAQEGSQ
+42 HGSVLNAAEDSQ
-54 ANDVIEAIK
+54 AAKAISSISS
-63 QLTAFH
+63 LAA
-69 SPIRGGYGTFRI
+69 SGRGTFRI
-81 QLKTQLAG
+81 QVPTQLGG
-89 KDFKM
+89 KDFRM

-99 YGTGTVSIGQV
+99 YGTGSLSIDKVTIGLQGSEGLSGQASGTTVS
-110 LVGQQGNEALS
+110 
-121 SMDSKAAT
+121 
-129 VTAKTSSGSTN
+129 AKTSDGKSS
-140 FSIKQGS
+140 FSIATKA
-147 TQDVYFSFPE
+147 TQDVFFSFPNAI
-157 TLPEGTSLIIDIYCT
+157 PEGSSLIINIYCT
-172 SSRNVRDFALTGGTA
+172 SAKNVRDFALTGGSA
-187 WFSGGDTVGDSTLS
+187 WFQSGDVTNDLNLS
-201 ALGNF
+201 LIGNA
-206 ANFTSPND
+206 ANLVSINN

-281 DGAGKLQGPLEGAA
+281 DGAGTLQGPLEGAA
-295 LTTRFKMDALEV
+295 LTTRFQMDALEV

-335 DSPTRPGGF
+335 GSDTRPTGF
-344 TPTAQNI
+344 TPTAEQI
-351 IGGLQ
+351 IGGFQ
-356 DLINKVN
+356 NLIEQVN
-363 AYNAANGTNIQL
+363 TYNQNNGTNIQL
-375 YFSDINPLLMYARN
+375 YFTDINPLLMYTRN
-389 DSLEWKAEMATAA
+389 KSLKWTAEMATAA

-407 TVNQWLADNQ
+407 AVNQWLAANQ
-417 SQYAGYAPFSDAVGT
+417 NKYAGYAPFSDAVGT

-442 KGKIAEV
+442 KGKIAEA

-458 PVGMQLEA
+458 PKGMQLEA
-466 DLIPLSWFKTAD
+466 DLIPLSWFKAAD
-478 AVPAA
+478 ATPAA

-495 NEAPTNGLWMIA
+495 NKAPTNGLWMIA
-507 SNSGSNVKDT
+507 SNSGSKVKDT
-517 VGQQTPV
+517 AGQQTAV
-524 FLLAS
+524 HLLA
-529 DSQYTDQIDTSDYLK
+529 TDTSFNDEIDTSDYP
-544 GKVGAENGNAYNE
+544 GSRTGGYYGNAYNE
-557 LGHVKSVIQRGT
+557 LGDVASTIQRGT
-569 NAAPY
+569 AAAPY
-574 VAQSETERAAEW
+574 VAAKNVDQSIAVW

-593 RIFWQ
+593 RIYWQ
-598 DTQTGRYLAF
+598 DSYYSRFLSF
-608 YYPSV
+608 YYP
-613 LNGTI
+613 LPPLRGTV
-618 SEFDAGLRDDRPE
+618 SEFDAGLRDGLPSHSFADSGSR
-631 YKALEQ
+631 A
-637 DKLVKLKINILT
+637 
-649 DRWYTGGNTSA
+649 WYTEGNTSSDR
-660 TNWSTDPWELSMHF
+660 WSSDPWELSMHLG
-674 AAGSNTAGDKYFAWG
+674 AAGSVAGDKYLAWG
-689 EALKNNSYA
+689 DMLSSANSRYA
-698 TQGGHFRV
+698 TPGYHFRV
-706 YNTKGSVS
+706 YNTDGSVG
-714 YNGGENGN
+714 YKGGENGN

-758 DFILTDDLLNVETTK
+758 DFILTDDLLNVETTTS
-773 ANAVVKNTTSFT
+773 NAVVKNTTSFT
-785 ADGTTDVQNLL
+785 VDGTTDVQSLL

-828 GGFGTANLTWTF
+828 GGLGTANLTWTF

-877 LDVSTDFDLTKKVKE
+877 LDVSTDFDLTKTVAE
-892 GFLYGGAFLDA
+892 GYLYGGAFLDA
-903 AYTQPVSY
+903 AYTTPVTYSGLE
-911 NERESALCFT
+911 NALCFT
-921 PTAGVT
+921 PEAGKA

-1045 EITFTPYWITMDG
+1045 QITFTPYWITMDG

-1136 NGEIRALAFE
+1136 NGDVREQTFE
-1146 RGNLTGKLEYTGAD
+1146 RGDLTGKLEYTGAD

-1232 GVEIPA
+1232 GDAVPA

-1250 RYLFSGVGRN
+1250 RFLFSSVSRN

>member
-28 ASADGSAEHWVAAW
+28 ASADGSSEHWVAAW
-42 HGSVLNAQEGSQ
+42 HGSVLNAAEDSQ
-54 ANDVIEAIK
+54 AAKAISSISS
-63 QLTAFH
+63 LAA
-69 SPIRGGYGTFRI
+69 SGRGTFRI
-81 QLKTQLAG
+81 QVPTQLGG
-89 KDFKM
+89 KDFRM

-99 YGTGTVSIGQV
+99 YGTGSLSIDKVTIGLQGSEGLSGQASGTTVS
-110 LVGQQGNEALS
+110 
-121 SMDSKAAT
+121 
-129 VTAKTSSGSTN
+129 AKTSDGKSS
-140 FSIKQGS
+140 FSIATKA
-147 TQDVYFSFPE
+147 TQDVFFSFPNAI
-157 TLPEGTSLIIDIYCT
+157 PEGSSLIINIYCT
-172 SSRNVRDFALTGGTA
+172 SAKNVRDFALTGGSA
-187 WFSGGDTVGDSTLS
+187 WFQSGDVTNDLNLS
-201 ALGNF
+201 LIGNA
-206 ANFTSPND
+206 ANLVSINN

-258 LQKNGVHNVS
+258 LQKNGVHNAS

-295 LTTRFKMDALEV
+295 LTTRFQMDALEV

-329 LKDWFN
+329 LKEWFN
-335 DSPTRPGGF
+335 GSSTRPKGF
-344 TPTAQNI
+344 TPTAEQI

-356 DLINKVN
+356 DLIDQVN

-375 YFSDINPLLMYARN
+375 YFTDINPLLNYTRN
-389 DSLEWKAEMATAA
+389 DSLIWTAEMATAA

-407 TVNQWLADNQ
+407 AVNQWLAHNQ
-417 SQYAGYAPFSDAVGT
+417 NKYAGYAPFSDAVGT

-442 KGKIAEV
+442 KGKIAEA

-466 DLIPLSWFKTAD
+466 DLIPLSWFKAAD
-478 AVPAA
+478 ATPAA

-495 NEAPTNGLWMIA
+495 NKAPTNGLWMIA
-507 SNSGSNVKDT
+507 SNSGSKVKDT
-517 VGQQTPV
+517 AGQQTAV
-524 FLLAS
+524 HLLA
-529 DSQYTDQIDTSDYLK
+529 TDTSFNDEIDTSDYP
-544 GKVGAENGNAYNE
+544 GSRTGGYYGNAYNE
-557 LGHVKSVIQRGT
+557 LGDVASTIQRGT
-569 NAAPY
+569 AAAPY
-574 VAQSETERAAEW
+574 VAAKNVDQSIAVW

-593 RIFWQ
+593 RIYWQ
-598 DTQTGRYLAF
+598 DSYYSRFLSF
-608 YYPSV
+608 YYP
-613 LNGTI
+613 LPPLRGTV
-618 SEFDAGLRDDRPE
+618 SEFDAGLRDGLPSHSFADSGSR
-631 YKALEQ
+631 A
-637 DKLVKLKINILT
+637 
-649 DRWYTGGNTSA
+649 WYTEGNTSSDR
-660 TNWSTDPWELSMHF
+660 WSSDPWELSMHLG
-674 AAGSNTAGDKYFAWG
+674 AAGSVAGDKYLAWG
-689 EALKNNSYA
+689 DMLSSANSRYA
-698 TQGGHFRV
+698 TPGYHFRV
-706 YNTKGSVS
+706 YNTDGSVG
-714 YNGGENGN
+714 YKGGENGN

-758 DFILTDDLLNVETTK
+758 DFILTDDLLNVETTTS
-773 ANAVVKNTTSFT
+773 NAVVKNTTSFT
-785 ADGTTDVQNLL
+785 ADGTTDVQRLL

-818 YFDNGAVKLG
+818 YFENGAVKLG
-828 GGFGTANLTWTF
+828 GGLGTANLTWTF
-840 TWEEL
+840 SWEEL

-851 MTLTTI
+851 MTLTT
-857 VVNEG
+857 VVINEG
-862 GQFTLVHGSNGETET
+862 GQFTLVHGSNGETEM
-877 LDVSTDFDLTKKVKE
+877 LDVSTDFDLTETVAE
-892 GFLYGGAFLDA
+892 GYLYGGAFLDA
-903 AYTQPVSY
+903 AYTTPVTYSGLE
-911 NERESALCFT
+911 NALCFT
-921 PTAGVT
+921 PEAGKA

-933 ADAYLQP
+933 PNTYLQP

-948 KDTTTVDVIGFYLM
+948 KDATTVDVIGFYLM

-989 GEPDVTLGGSAYAN
+989 EEADVTLGGSAYAN

-1038 YWTEAGT
+1038 YWMEAGT

-1102 AAQAAMLTLLDTC
+1102 AAQVAMLTLLDTC

-1136 NGEIRALAFE
+1136 NGEVRALAFE

-1250 RYLFSGVGRN
+1250 RFLFSSVSRN

>member
-20 MALFLAPQ
+20 MALSLAPQ
-28 ASADGSAEHWVAAW
+28 ASADGSSEHWVAAW
-42 HGSVLNAQEGSQ
+42 HGSVLNAAEDSQ
-54 ANDVIEAIK
+54 AAKAISSISS
-63 QLTAFH
+63 LAA
-69 SPIRGGYGTFRI
+69 SGRGTFRI
-81 QLKTQLAG
+81 QVPTQLGG
-89 KDFKM
+89 KDFRM

-99 YGTGTVSIGQV
+99 YGTGSLSIDKVTIGLQGSEGLSGQASGTTVS
-110 LVGQQGNEALS
+110 
-121 SMDSKAAT
+121 
-129 VTAKTSSGSTN
+129 AKTSDGKSS
-140 FSIKQGS
+140 FSIATKA
-147 TQDVYFSFPE
+147 TQDVFFSFPNAI
-157 TLPEGTSLIIDIYCT
+157 PEGSSLIINIYCT
-172 SSRNVRDFALTGGTA
+172 SAKNVRDFALTGGSA
-187 WFSGGDTVGDSTLS
+187 WFQSGDVTNDLNLS
-201 ALGNF
+201 LIGNA
-206 ANFTSPND
+206 ANLVSINN

-281 DGAGKLQGPLEGAA
+281 DGAGTLQGPLEGAA
-295 LTTRFKMDALEV
+295 LTTRFQMDALEV

-329 LKDWFN
+329 LKEWFN
-335 DSPTRPGGF
+335 GSNTRPNGF
-344 TPTAQNI
+344 TPTAEQI
-351 IGGLQ
+351 IGGFQ
-356 DLINKVN
+356 NLIDQVN
-363 AYNAANGTNIQL
+363 NYNQQEGTNIHL
-375 YFSDINPLLMYARN
+375 YFSDINPLLNYTRN
-389 DSLEWKAEMATAA
+389 DSLIWTAEMATAA

-417 SQYAGYAPFSDAVGT
+417 SQYAGYAPFSDVVGT
-432 DVVIDGVTFQ
+432 DAVIDGMTFS
-442 KGKIAEV
+442 KGQIAEA

-458 PVGMQLEA
+458 PKGMQLEA
-466 DLIPLSWFKTAD
+466 DLIPLSWFKAAD
-478 AVPAA
+478 AAPAA
-483 NEASVKGLWVAT
+483 NEASVTGLWVAT

-507 SNSGSNVKDT
+507 SNSGSKVKDT
-517 VGQQTPV
+517 AGQQTDV
-524 FLLAS
+524 HLLA
-529 DSQYTDQIDTSDYLK
+529 TDKKYANEIDVDAYHSIFDRTGGYY
-544 GKVGAENGNAYNE
+544 GNAYNE
-557 LGHVKSVIQRGT
+557 LGDVASTIQRGT
-569 NAAPY
+569 AAAPY
-574 VAQSETERAAEW
+574 VAAKNVDQSIAVW

-593 RIFWQ
+593 RVYWQ
-598 DTQTGRYLAF
+598 DSYFNRFLSF
-608 YYPSV
+608 YYP
-613 LNGTI
+613 LPPLGTVA
-618 SEFDAGLRDDRPE
+618 EFDAGLRDLEPE
-631 YKALEQ
+631 YKII
-637 DKLVKLKINILT
+637 DVTSFKV
-649 DRWYTGGNTSA
+649 NTSKWF
-660 TNWSTDPWELSMHF
+660 TISNTSSDNWSADPWELSMHIG
-674 AAGSNTAGDKYFAWG
+674 AAGSTAGDKYLAWG
-689 EALKNNSYA
+689 DMLSSANSKYA
-698 TQGGHFRV
+698 TPGYHFRV
-706 YNTKGSVS
+706 YNTDGSVG
-714 YNGGENGN
+714 YKGGENGN

-733 VHTTLTAAET
+733 VHTSLTTVET

-758 DFILTDDLLNVETTK
+758 DFILTDDLLNVETTTS
-773 ANAVVKNTTSFT
+773 NAVVKNTTSFT
-785 ADGTTDVQNLL
+785 ADGTTDVQRLL

-818 YFDNGAVKLG
+818 YFENGAVKLG
-828 GGFGTANLTWTF
+828 GGLGTANLTWTF
-840 TWEEL
+840 SWEEL
-845 DGQQYS
+845 DGQSYS

-877 LDVSTDFDLTKKVKE
+877 LDVSTDFDLTKTVAE
-892 GFLYGGAFLDA
+892 GYLYGGAFLDA

-921 PTAGVT
+921 PEAGKA

-933 ADAYLQP
+933 PNTYLQP

-1011 TEWNLTANSET
+1011 TEWHLTANSET

-1038 YWTEAGT
+1038 YWTGAGT

-1136 NGEIRALAFE
+1136 NGDVREQTFE
-1146 RGNLTGKLEYTGAD
+1146 RGDLTGKLEYTGAD

-1232 GVEIPA
+1232 GEAVPA

-1275 GASLEITPYWVTLDG
+1275 GETLEITPYWVTLDG

-1300 TCGMFGWY
+1300 TCGLFGWY

>member
-20 MALFLAPQ
+20 MALSLAPQ
-28 ASADGSAEHWVAAW
+28 ASADGSSEHWVAAW
-42 HGSVLNAQEGSQ
+42 HGSVLNAAEDSQ
-54 ANDVIEAIK
+54 AAKAISSISS
-63 QLTAFH
+63 LAA
-69 SPIRGGYGTFRI
+69 SGRGTFRI
-81 QLKTQLAG
+81 QVPTQLGG
-89 KDFKM
+89 KDFRM

-99 YGTGTVSIGQV
+99 YGTGSLSIDKVTIGLQGSEGLSGQASGTTVS
-110 LVGQQGNEALS
+110 
-121 SMDSKAAT
+121 
-129 VTAKTSSGSTN
+129 AKTSDGKSS
-140 FSIKQGS
+140 FSIATKA
-147 TQDVYFSFPE
+147 TQDVFFSFPNAI
-157 TLPEGTSLIIDIYCT
+157 PEGSSLIINIYCT
-172 SSRNVRDFALTGGTA
+172 SAKNVRDFALTGGSA
-187 WFSGGDTVGDSTLS
+187 WFQSGDVTNDLNLS
-201 ALGNF
+201 LIGNA
-206 ANFTSPND
+206 ANLVSINN

-227 IDVKASADTYAT
+227 IDVMASADTYTT

-329 LKDWFN
+329 LKEWF
-335 DSPTRPGGF
+335 DGSGTRPDGYV
-344 TPTAQNI
+344 PTAKQI
-351 IGGLQ
+351 IGGYQ
-356 DLINKVN
+356 NLIDQVN

-375 YFSDINPLLMYARN
+375 YFTDINPLLGYTRAN
-389 DSLEWKAEMATAA
+389 SLTWTADMATAA

-417 SQYAGYAPFSDAVGT
+417 SQYAGYAPFSNAVGT

-442 KGKIAEV
+442 KGKIAEA

-466 DLIPLSWFKTAD
+466 DLIPLSWFKAAD
-478 AVPAA
+478 ATPAA

-507 SNSGSNVKDT
+507 SNSGSKVKDT
-517 VGQQTPV
+517 AGQQTAV
-524 FLLAS
+524 HLLA
-529 DSQYTDQIDTSDYLK
+529 TDTRFDDEIDTSDYPNRQTGCK
-544 GKVGAENGNAYNE
+544 RGNAYNE
-557 LGHVKSVIQRGT
+557 LGDVTSTIQRGT
-569 NAAPY
+569 SAAPY
-574 VAQSETERAAEW
+574 VAAKNVDQSIAVW

-593 RIFWQ
+593 RIYWQ
-598 DTQTGRYLAF
+598 DSHFNRFLSF
-608 YYPSV
+608 YYPFK
-613 LNGTI
+613 LGTV
-618 SEFDAGLRDDRPE
+618 SEFDAGLRDRQPAHSFADGGSDE
-631 YKALEQ
+631 
-637 DKLVKLKINILT
+637 
-649 DRWYTGGNTSA
+649 WYTEGNTSSDR
-660 TNWSTDPWELSMHF
+660 WSSDPWELSMHLG
-674 AAGSNTAGDKYFAWG
+674 AAGSVAGDKYLAWG

-706 YNTKGSVS
+706 YNTDGSVG
-714 YNGGENGN
+714 YKGGENGN

-773 ANAVVKNTTSFT
+773 ANAVVKNTTAF
-785 ADGTTDVQNLL
+785 TTDGSTNVQSLL

-818 YFDNGAVKLG
+818 YFENGAVKLG

-840 TWEEL
+840 SWEEL

-851 MTLTTI
+851 MTLTT
-857 VVNEG
+857 VVINEG

-921 PTAGVT
+921 PEAGKA

-933 ADAYLQP
+933 PNTYLQP

-948 KDTTTVDVIGFYLM
+948 KDATTVDVIGFYLM

-1232 GVEIPA
+1232 GEAVPA

-1300 TCGMFGWY
+1300 TCGLFGWY

>member
-28 ASADGSAEHWVAAW
+28 ASADGSSEHWVAAW
-42 HGSVLNAQEGSQ
+42 HGSVLNAKEDSQ
-54 ANDVIEAIK
+54 AAKAISSISS
-63 QLTAFH
+63 LA
-69 SPIRGGYGTFRI
+69 SNGRGTFRI
-81 QLKTQLAG
+81 QVPTQLGG
-89 KDFKM
+89 KDFRM

-99 YGTGTVSIGQV
+99 YGTGSLSIDKVTIGLQGSEGLSGQASGTTVS
-110 LVGQQGNEALS
+110 
-121 SMDSKAAT
+121 
-129 VTAKTSSGSTN
+129 AKTSDGKSS
-140 FSIKQGS
+140 FSIATKA
-147 TQDVYFSFPE
+147 TQDVFFSFPNAI
-157 TLPEGTSLIIDIYCT
+157 PEGSSLIINIYCT
-172 SSRNVRDFALTGGTA
+172 SSKNVRDFALTGGSA
-187 WFSGGDTVGDSTLS
+187 WFQSGDVTNDLNLS
-201 ALGNF
+201 LIGNA
-206 ANFTSPND
+206 ANLVSINN

-258 LQKNGVHNVS
+258 LQKNGVHNAS

-307 AGVQKIFVKIGAN
+307 AGVQKVFVKIGAN

-329 LKDWFN
+329 LKEWFDGSN
-335 DSPTRPGGF
+335 TRPGGYV
-344 TPTAQNI
+344 PTAEQI
-351 IGGLQ
+351 IGGYQ
-356 DLINKVN
+356 NLIDQVS

-375 YFSDINPLLMYARN
+375 YFTDINPLLNYTRN
-389 DSLEWKAEMATAA
+389 DSLIWTAEMATAA

-407 TVNQWLADNQ
+407 AVNQWLADNQ
-417 SQYAGYAPFSDAVGT
+417 SQYAGYAPFSNAVGT

-442 KGKIAEV
+442 KGKIAEA

-466 DLIPLSWFKTAD
+466 DLIPLSWFKAAD
-478 AVPAA
+478 ATPAA

-507 SNSGSNVKDT
+507 SNSGSKVKDT
-517 VGQQTPV
+517 AGQQMAV
-524 FLLAS
+524 HLLA
-529 DSQYTDQIDTSDYLK
+529 TDTSFNDEIDTSDYPK
-544 GKVGAENGNAYNE
+544 SKTGGYYGNAYNE
-557 LGHVKSVIQRGT
+557 LGDVASTIQRGT
-569 NAAPY
+569 AAAPY
-574 VAQSETERAAEW
+574 VAAKNVDQSIAVW

-593 RIFWQ
+593 RIYWQ
-598 DTQTGRYLAF
+598 DSYYSRFLSF
-608 YYPSV
+608 YYP
-613 LNGTI
+613 LPPLRGTV
-618 SEFDAGLRDDRPE
+618 SEFDAGLRDGLPSHSFADSGSR
-631 YKALEQ
+631 A
-637 DKLVKLKINILT
+637 
-649 DRWYTGGNTSA
+649 WYTEGNTSSDR
-660 TNWSTDPWELSMHF
+660 WSSDPWELSMHLG
-674 AAGSNTAGDKYFAWG
+674 AAGTIAGDKYLAWG
-689 EALKNNSYA
+689 DMLSSANSKYA
-698 TQGGHFRV
+698 TPGYHFRV
-706 YNTKGSVS
+706 YNTDGSVG
-714 YNGGENGN
+714 YKGGENGN

-758 DFILTDDLLNVETTK
+758 ELLLTDDLLNVETTTS
-773 ANAVVKNTTSFT
+773 NAVVKNTTSFT
-785 ADGTTDVQNLL
+785 ADGTTDVRRLL

-812 DKEDVA
+812 GKEDVA
-818 YFDNGAVKLG
+818 YFDNGVVKLG
-828 GGFGTANLTWTF
+828 GGLGTANLTWTF

-845 DGQQYS
+845 DGQSYS
-851 MTLTTI
+851 MTLTT
-857 VVNEG
+857 VVINEG
-862 GQFTLVHGSNGETET
+862 GQFTLVHGSNGKTET
-877 LDVSTDFDLTKKVKE
+877 LDVSTDFDLTETVAE
-892 GFLYGGAFLDA
+892 GYLYGGAFLDA
-903 AYTQPVSY
+903 AYTTPVTYSGLE
-911 NERESALCFT
+911 NALCFT
-921 PTAGVT
+921 PEAGKA

-933 ADAYLQP
+933 PNTYLQP

-948 KDTTTVDVIGFYLM
+948 TDKTNIDVVGFYLM

-970 REAGFEATAN
+970 REAGFVATAN

-1011 TEWNLTANSET
+1011 TEWHLTANSET

-1045 EITFTPYWITMDG
+1045 QITFTPYWITMDG

-1136 NGEIRALAFE
+1136 NGEIRELAFE
-1146 RGNLTGKLEYTGAD
+1146 RGNLTGKLEYAGAD

-1250 RYLFSGVGRN
+1250 RFLFSSVSRN

-1275 GASLEITPYWVTLDG
+1275 GETLEITPYWVTLDG

-1300 TCGMFGWY
+1300 TCGLFGWY

>member
-1 MKQMKKVLSLLL
+1 MSEKNKLAEKLLYAPKNGYDRLSAEDEKAMEAYCEDYKKFLNNGKTERLCVEYCIELAEKKGFKAYEAGMKLSAGDKVYFNNRGKGIMLAVIGSEDLSHGANIGAAHTDSPRLDLKPRPL
-13 CFAMLCS
+13 YEEAE
-20 MALFLAPQ
+20 MAYFKTHHYGGIRKYQWVTVPLELHGKVVR
-28 ASADGSAEHWVAAW
+28 ADGSE
-42 HGSVLNAQEGSQ
+42 
-54 ANDVIEAIK
+54 
-63 QLTAFH
+63 
-69 SPIRGGYGTFRI
+69 
-81 QLKTQLAG
+81 
-89 KDFKM
+89 
-94 TLTNY
+94 
-99 YGTGTVSIGQV
+99 
-110 LVGQQGNEALS
+110 
-121 SMDSKAAT
+121 
-129 VTAKTSSGSTN
+129 
-140 FSIKQGS
+140 
-147 TQDVYFSFPE
+147 
-157 TLPEGTSLIIDIYCT
+157 
-172 SSRNVRDFALTGGTA
+172 
-187 WFSGGDTVGDSTLS
+187 
-201 ALGNF
+201 
-206 ANFTSPND
+206 
-214 GEGDYNLLPLLQE
+214 
-227 IDVKASADTYAT
+227 
-239 VFIGDSTITNSI
+239 
-251 PNMLQDN
+251 
-258 LQKNGVHNVS
+258 
-268 VVSSAIKGNELLQ
+268 
-281 DGAGKLQGPLEGAA
+281 
-295 LTTRFKMDALEV
+295 
-307 AGVQKIFVKIGAN
+307 IFVKIGAN

-329 LKDWFN
+329 LKEWFN
-335 DSPTRPGGF
+335 GSGTRPDGYQ
-344 TPTAQNI
+344 PTAEQI
-351 IGGLQ
+351 IGGFQ
-356 DLINKVN
+356 NLIDQVN
-363 AYNAANGTNIQL
+363 SYNQTNGTNIQL
-375 YFSDINPLLMYARN
+375 YFSDINPLLNYTRN
-389 DSLEWKAEMATAA
+389 KSLKWTAEMATNA

-407 TVNQWLADNQ
+407 KVNQWLADNRNL
-417 SQYAGYAPFSDAVGT
+417 YAGYAPFSNAVGT

-442 KGKIAEV
+442 KGKIAEA

-466 DLIPLSWFKTAD
+466 DLIPLSWFKAAD
-478 AVPAA
+478 AAPAA

-495 NEAPTNGLWMIA
+495 NKAPTNGLWMIA
-507 SNSGSNVKDT
+507 SNSGSKVKDT
-517 VGQQTPV
+517 AGQQTAV
-524 FLLAS
+524 HLLAADTS
-529 DSQYTDQIDTSDYLK
+529 FNDEIDTSDYP
-544 GKVGAENGNAYNE
+544 GSRTGGYYGNAYNE
-557 LGHVKSVIQRGT
+557 LGDVASTIQRGT
-569 NAAPY
+569 SAAPY
-574 VAQSETERAAEW
+574 VAAKNVDQSIAVW

-593 RIFWQ
+593 RIYWQ
-598 DTQTGRYLAF
+598 DSYYSRFLSF
-608 YYPSV
+608 YYP
-613 LNGTI
+613 LPPLRGTV
-618 SEFDAGLRDDRPE
+618 SEFDAGLRDGLPSHSFADSGSR
-631 YKALEQ
+631 A
-637 DKLVKLKINILT
+637 
-649 DRWYTGGNTSA
+649 WYTEGNTSSDR
-660 TNWSTDPWELSMHF
+660 WSSDPWELSMHLG
-674 AAGSNTAGDKYFAWG
+674 AAGTIAGDKYLAWG
-689 EALKNNSYA
+689 DMLSSANSKYA
-698 TQGGHFRV
+698 TPGYHFRV
-706 YNTKGSVS
+706 YNTDGSVG
-714 YNGGENGN
+714 YKGGENGN

-773 ANAVVKNTTSFT
+773 ANAVVKNTTRFT
-785 ADGTTDVQNLL
+785 ADGTTDVQRLL

-812 DKEDVA
+812 DKKDVA
-818 YFDNGAVKLG
+818 YFENGAVKLG
-828 GGFGTANLTWTF
+828 GGFGTANLTWKF

-845 DGQQYS
+845 DGQKYS
-851 MTLTTI
+851 MTLTT
-857 VVNEG
+857 VVINEG
-862 GQFTLVHGSNGETET
+862 GQFTIVHSSNGATET
-877 LDVSTDFDLTKKVKE
+877 RNVSTGFDLTETVAE
-892 GFLYGGAFLDA
+892 DYLYGGAFLDA

-911 NERESALCFT
+911 NERESALSFT
-921 PTAGVT
+921 PEAGKT

-933 ADAYLQP
+933 SDDYLQP

-948 KDTTTVDVIGFYLM
+948 KDATTVDVIGFYLM

-980 GHPIELRSV
+980 GQPIKLRSV
-989 GEPDVTLGGSAYAN
+989 EEADVKLGGSAYAK
-1003 LYVRFTNG
+1003 LYIRFTNG

-1038 YWTEAGT
+1038 YWAEAGT
-1045 EITFTPYWITMDG
+1045 QITFTPYWITMDG

-1136 NGEIRALAFE
+1136 NGEIRELAFE

-1250 RYLFSGVGRN
+1250 RFLFSSVSRN

-1275 GASLEITPYWVTLDG
+1275 GETLEITPYWVTLDG

>member
-28 ASADGSAEHWVAAW
+28 ASADGSSEHWVAAW
-42 HGSVLNAQEGSQ
+42 HGSVLNAKEDSQ
-54 ANDVIEAIK
+54 AAKAISSISS
-63 QLTAFH
+63 LA
-69 SPIRGGYGTFRI
+69 SNGRGTFRI
-81 QLKTQLAG
+81 QVPTQLGG
-89 KDFKM
+89 KDFRM

-99 YGTGTVSIGQV
+99 YGTGSLSIDKVTIGLQGSEGLSGQASGTTVS
-110 LVGQQGNEALS
+110 
-121 SMDSKAAT
+121 
-129 VTAKTSSGSTN
+129 AKTSDGKSS
-140 FSIKQGS
+140 FSIATKA
-147 TQDVYFSFPE
+147 TQDVFFSFPNAI
-157 TLPEGTSLIIDIYCT
+157 PEGSSLIINIYCT
-172 SSRNVRDFALTGGTA
+172 SAKNVRDFALTGGSA
-187 WFSGGDTVGDSTLS
+187 WFQSGDVTNDLNLS
-201 ALGNF
+201 LIGNA
-206 ANFTSPND
+206 ANLVSINN

-227 IDVKASADTYAT
+227 IDVMASADTYTT

-329 LKDWFN
+329 LKEWFN
-335 DSPTRPGGF
+335 GSNTRPDGYQ
-344 TPTAQNI
+344 PTAEQI
-351 IGGLQ
+351 IGGFQ
-356 DLINKVN
+356 NLIDQVN
-363 AYNAANGTNIQL
+363 SYNQRNGTNIQL

-407 TVNQWLADNQ
+407 AVNQWLAHNQ
-417 SQYAGYAPFSDAVGT
+417 NKYAGYAPFSDAVGT

-442 KGKIAEV
+442 KGKIAEA

-466 DLIPLSWFKTAD
+466 DLIPLSWFKAAD
-478 AVPAA
+478 ATPAA

-495 NEAPTNGLWMIA
+495 NKAPTNGLWMIA
-507 SNSGSNVKDT
+507 SNSGSKVKDT
-517 VGQQTPV
+517 AGQQTEV
-524 FLLAS
+524 HLLA
-529 DSQYTDQIDTSDYLK
+529 TDTSFNDEIDTSDYP
-544 GKVGAENGNAYNE
+544 GSRTGGYYGNAYNE
-557 LGHVKSVIQRGT
+557 LGDVASTIQRGT
-569 NAAPY
+569 AAAPY
-574 VAQSETERAAEW
+574 VAAKNVDQSIAVW

-593 RIFWQ
+593 RIYWQ
-598 DTQTGRYLAF
+598 DSYYSRFLSF
-608 YYPSV
+608 YYP
-613 LNGTI
+613 LPPLRGTV
-618 SEFDAGLRDDRPE
+618 SEFDAGLRDGLPSHSFADSGSR
-631 YKALEQ
+631 A
-637 DKLVKLKINILT
+637 
-649 DRWYTGGNTSA
+649 WYTEGNTSSDR
-660 TNWSTDPWELSMHF
+660 WSSDPWELSMHLG
-674 AAGSNTAGDKYFAWG
+674 AAGSVAGDKYLAWG
-689 EALKNNSYA
+689 DMLSSANSRYA
-698 TQGGHFRV
+698 TPGYHFRV
-706 YNTKGSVS
+706 YNTDGSVG
-714 YNGGENGN
+714 YKGGENGN

-758 DFILTDDLLNVETTK
+758 DFILTDDLLNVGTTK
-773 ANAVVKNTTSFT
+773 ANAVVKNTTAF
-785 ADGTTDVQNLL
+785 TTDGSTNVQSLL

-818 YFDNGAVKLG
+818 YFDNGVVKLG

-845 DGQQYS
+845 DGQSYS

-862 GQFTLVHGSNGETET
+862 GQFTLVYSNGDRET
-877 LDVSTDFDLTKKVKE
+877 LDVTTNFDLTKKVKE

-911 NERESALCFT
+911 NERENALCFT
-921 PTAGVT
+921 PEANAT

-933 ADAYLQP
+933 SDAYLQP

-948 KDTTTVDVIGFYLM
+948 KDATTVDVIGFYLM

-980 GHPIELRSV
+980 GQPIELRSV
-989 GEPDVTLGGSAYAN
+989 EEADVTLGGSAYAN

-1011 TEWNLTANSET
+1011 TEWHLTANSET

-1038 YWTEAGT
+1038 YWTEADT
-1045 EITFTPYWITMDG
+1045 QITFTPYWITMDG

-1136 NGEIRALAFE
+1136 NGDVREQTFE
-1146 RGNLTGKLEYTGAD
+1146 RGDLTGKLEYTGAD

-1232 GVEIPA
+1232 GEAVPA

-1250 RYLFSGVGRN
+1250 RYLFSGVSRN

-1300 TCGMFGWY
+1300 SCGMFGWY

>member
-28 ASADGSAEHWVAAW
+28 ASADGSSEHWVAAW
-42 HGSVLNAQEGSQ
+42 HGSVLNAAEDSQ
-54 ANDVIEAIK
+54 AAKAISSISS
-63 QLTAFH
+63 LAA
-69 SPIRGGYGTFRI
+69 SGRGTFRI
-81 QLKTQLAG
+81 QVPTQLGG
-89 KDFKM
+89 KDFRM

-99 YGTGTVSIGQV
+99 YGTGSLSIDKVTIGLQGSEGLSGQASGTTVS
-110 LVGQQGNEALS
+110 
-121 SMDSKAAT
+121 
-129 VTAKTSSGSTN
+129 AKTSDGKSS
-140 FSIKQGS
+140 FSIATKA
-147 TQDVYFSFPE
+147 TQDVFFSFPNAI
-157 TLPEGTSLIIDIYCT
+157 PEGSSLIINIYCT
-172 SSRNVRDFALTGGTA
+172 SAKNVRDFALTGGSA
-187 WFSGGDTVGDSTLS
+187 WFQSGDVTNDLNLS
-201 ALGNF
+201 LIGNA
-206 ANFTSPND
+206 ANLVSINN

-258 LQKNGVHNVS
+258 LQKNGVHNAS

-295 LTTRFKMDALEV
+295 LTTRFQMDALEV

-329 LKDWFN
+329 LKEWFN
-335 DSPTRPGGF
+335 GSSTRPKGF
-344 TPTAQNI
+344 TPTAEQI

-356 DLINKVN
+356 DLIDQVN

-375 YFSDINPLLMYARN
+375 YFTDINPLLNYTRN
-389 DSLEWKAEMATAA
+389 DSLIWTAEMATAA

-417 SQYAGYAPFSDAVGT
+417 SQYAGYAPFSNAVGT

-442 KGKIAEV
+442 KGKIAEA

-458 PVGMQLEA
+458 PKGMQLEA
-466 DLIPLSWFKTAD
+466 DLIPISWFKAAD
-478 AVPAA
+478 AAPAA

-507 SNSGSNVKDT
+507 SNSGSKVKDT
-517 VGQQTPV
+517 AGQQTAV
-524 FLLAS
+524 HLLA
-529 DSQYTDQIDTSDYLK
+529 TDTRFDDEIDTSDYPNRQTGCK
-544 GKVGAENGNAYNE
+544 RGNAYNE
-557 LGHVKSVIQRGT
+557 LGDVTSTIQRGT
-569 NAAPY
+569 SAAPY
-574 VAQSETERAAEW
+574 VAAKNVDQSIAVW

-593 RIFWQ
+593 RIYWQ
-598 DTQTGRYLAF
+598 DSHFNRFLSF
-608 YYPSV
+608 YYPFK
-613 LNGTI
+613 LGTV
-618 SEFDAGLRDDRPE
+618 SEFDAGLRDRQPAHSFADGGSDE
-631 YKALEQ
+631 
-637 DKLVKLKINILT
+637 
-649 DRWYTGGNTSA
+649 WYTEGNTSSDR
-660 TNWSTDPWELSMHF
+660 WSSDPWELSMHLG
-674 AAGSNTAGDKYFAWG
+674 AAGSVAGDKYLAWG

-706 YNTKGSVS
+706 YNTDGSVG
-714 YNGGENGN
+714 YKGGENGN

-773 ANAVVKNTTSFT
+773 ANAVVKNTTAF
-785 ADGTTDVQNLL
+785 TTDGSTNVQSLL

-818 YFDNGAVKLG
+818 YFENGAVKLG

-840 TWEEL
+840 SWEEL

-851 MTLTTI
+851 MTLTT
-857 VVNEG
+857 VVINEG

-903 AYTQPVSY
+903 TYTQPVTYSGPE
-911 NERESALCFT
+911 NALSFT
-921 PTAGVT
+921 PEAGKA

-933 ADAYLQP
+933 PNTYLQP

-980 GHPIELRSV
+980 GQPIELRSV

-1011 TEWNLTANSET
+1011 TEWHLTANSET

-1038 YWTEAGT
+1038 YWTGAGT

-1136 NGEIRALAFE
+1136 NGDVREQTFE
-1146 RGNLTGKLEYTGAD
+1146 CGDLTGKLEYTGAD

-1250 RYLFSGVGRN
+1250 RFLFSSVSRN

-1275 GASLEITPYWVTLDG
+1275 GETLEITPYWVTLDG

-1300 TCGMFGWY
+1300 TCGLFGWY

>member
-28 ASADGSAEHWVAAW
+28 ASADGSSEHWVAAW
-42 HGSVLNAQEGSQ
+42 HGSVLNAAEDSQ
-54 ANDVIEAIK
+54 AAKAISSISS
-63 QLTAFH
+63 LA
-69 SPIRGGYGTFRI
+69 SNGRGTFRI
-81 QLKTQLAG
+81 QVPTQLGG
-89 KDFKM
+89 KDFRM

-99 YGTGTVSIGQV
+99 YGTGSLSIDKVTIGLQGSEGLSGQASGTTVS
-110 LVGQQGNEALS
+110 
-121 SMDSKAAT
+121 
-129 VTAKTSSGSTN
+129 AKTSDGKSS
-140 FSIKQGS
+140 FSIATKA
-147 TQDVYFSFPE
+147 TQDVFFSFPNAI
-157 TLPEGTSLIIDIYCT
+157 PEGSSLIINIYCT
-172 SSRNVRDFALTGGTA
+172 SAKNVRDFALTGGSA
-187 WFSGGDTVGDSTLS
+187 WFQSGDVTNDLNLS
-201 ALGNF
+201 LIGNA
-206 ANFTSPND
+206 ANLVSINN

-227 IDVKASADTYAT
+227 IDVMASADTYTT

-329 LKDWFN
+329 LKEWFN
-335 DSPTRPGGF
+335 GSNTRPDGYV
-344 TPTAQNI
+344 PTAEQI
-351 IGGLQ
+351 IGGYQ
-356 DLINKVN
+356 NLIDQVN

-375 YFSDINPLLMYARN
+375 YFTDINPLLGYTRAN
-389 DSLEWKAEMATAA
+389 SLTWTADMATAA

-417 SQYAGYAPFSDAVGT
+417 SQYAGYAPFSNAVGT

-442 KGKIAEV
+442 KGKIAEA

-466 DLIPLSWFKTAD
+466 DLIPLSWFKAAD
-478 AVPAA
+478 ATPAA

-495 NEAPTNGLWMIA
+495 NKAPTNGLWMIA
-507 SNSGSNVKDT
+507 SNSGSKVKDT
-517 VGQQTPV
+517 AGQQTAV
-524 FLLAS
+524 HLLA
-529 DSQYTDQIDTSDYLK
+529 TDTSFNDEIDTSDYP
-544 GKVGAENGNAYNE
+544 GSRTGGYYGNAYNE
-557 LGHVKSVIQRGT
+557 LGDVASTIQRGT
-569 NAAPY
+569 AAAPY
-574 VAQSETERAAEW
+574 VAAKNVDQSIAVW

-593 RIFWQ
+593 RIYWQ
-598 DTQTGRYLAF
+598 DSYYSRFLSF
-608 YYPSV
+608 YYP
-613 LNGTI
+613 LPPLRGTV
-618 SEFDAGLRDDRPE
+618 SEFDAGLRDGLPSHSFADSGSR
-631 YKALEQ
+631 A
-637 DKLVKLKINILT
+637 
-649 DRWYTGGNTSA
+649 WYTEGNTSSDR
-660 TNWSTDPWELSMHF
+660 WSSDPWELSMHLG
-674 AAGSNTAGDKYFAWG
+674 AAGSVAGDKYLAWG
-689 EALKNNSYA
+689 DMLSSANSRYA
-698 TQGGHFRV
+698 TPGYHFRV
-706 YNTKGSVS
+706 YNTDGSVG
-714 YNGGENGN
+714 YKGGENGN

-758 DFILTDDLLNVETTK
+758 DFILTDDLLNVGTTK
-773 ANAVVKNTTSFT
+773 ANAVVKNTTAF
-785 ADGTTDVQNLL
+785 TTDGSTNVQSLL

-818 YFDNGAVKLG
+818 YFDNGVVKLG

-845 DGQQYS
+845 DGQSYS

-862 GQFTLVHGSNGETET
+862 GQFTLVYSNGDRET
-877 LDVSTDFDLTKKVKE
+877 LDVTTNFDLTKKVKE

-911 NERESALCFT
+911 NERENALCFT
-921 PTAGVT
+921 PEANAT

-933 ADAYLQP
+933 PNTYLQP

-989 GEPDVTLGGSAYAN
+989 EEADVTLGGSAYAN

-1011 TEWNLTANSET
+1011 TEWHLTANSET

-1038 YWTEAGT
+1038 YWTEADT
-1045 EITFTPYWITMDG
+1045 QITFTPYWITMDG

-1136 NGEIRALAFE
+1136 NGDVREQTFE

-1250 RYLFSGVGRN
+1250 RFLFSSVSRN

-1275 GASLEITPYWVTLDG
+1275 GETLEITPYWVTLDG

-1300 TCGMFGWY
+1300 TCNLFGWY

>member
-28 ASADGSAEHWVAAW
+28 ASADGSSEHWVAAW
-42 HGSVLNAQEGSQ
+42 HGSVLNAAEDSQ
-54 ANDVIEAIK
+54 AAKAISSISS
-63 QLTAFH
+63 LAA
-69 SPIRGGYGTFRI
+69 SGRGTFRI
-81 QLKTQLAG
+81 QVPTQLGG
-89 KDFKM
+89 KDFRM

-99 YGTGTVSIGQV
+99 YGTGSLSIDKVTIGLQGSEGLSGQASGTTVS
-110 LVGQQGNEALS
+110 
-121 SMDSKAAT
+121 
-129 VTAKTSSGSTN
+129 AKTSDGKSS
-140 FSIKQGS
+140 FSIATKA
-147 TQDVYFSFPE
+147 TQDVFFSFPNAI
-157 TLPEGTSLIIDIYCT
+157 PEGSSLIINIYCT
-172 SSRNVRDFALTGGTA
+172 SSKNVRDFALTGGSA
-187 WFSGGDTVGDSTLS
+187 WFQSGDVTNDLNLS
-201 ALGNF
+201 LIGNA
-206 ANFTSPND
+206 ANLVSINN

-258 LQKNGVHNVS
+258 LQKNGVHNAS

-329 LKDWFN
+329 LKEWF
-335 DSPTRPGGF
+335 DGSGTRPDGYV
-344 TPTAQNI
+344 PTAEQI
-351 IGGLQ
+351 IGGYQ
-356 DLINKVN
+356 NLIDQVN

-407 TVNQWLADNQ
+407 AVNQWLAHNQ
-417 SQYAGYAPFSDAVGT
+417 NKYAGYAPFSDAVGT

-442 KGKIAEV
+442 KGKIAEA

-466 DLIPLSWFKTAD
+466 DLIPLNWFKAAD
-478 AVPAA
+478 ATPAA

-507 SNSGSNVKDT
+507 SNSGSKVKDT
-517 VGQQTPV
+517 AGQQTEV
-524 FLLAS
+524 HLLAA
-529 DSQYTDQIDTSDYLK
+529 DKKYADEIDVKDYHSSIFDWT
-544 GKVGAENGNAYNE
+544 GGFYGNAYNE
-557 LGHVKSVIQRGT
+557 LGDVASTIQRGT
-569 NAAPY
+569 SAAPY
-574 VAQSETERAAEW
+574 VAAKNVDQNIAVW

-593 RIFWQ
+593 RIYWKDSYYDRF
-598 DTQTGRYLAF
+598 LSF
-608 YYPSV
+608 YYPNV
-613 LNGTI
+613 VGGTV
-618 SEFDAGLRDDRPE
+618 SEFDAGLRDGQPAHSFADSGSS
-631 YKALEQ
+631 A
-637 DKLVKLKINILT
+637 
-649 DRWYTGGNTSA
+649 WYTEGNTSSDR
-660 TNWSTDPWELSMHF
+660 WSGDPWELSMHF
-674 AAGSNTAGDKYFAWG
+674 GSAGSVAGDKYLAWG
-689 EALKNNSYA
+689 DMLSSANSKYA
-698 TQGGHFRV
+698 TTGYHFRV
-706 YNTKGSVS
+706 YNTDGSVG
-714 YNGGENGN
+714 YKGGENGN

-733 VHTTLTAAET
+733 VHTTLTAVET
-743 EKRFSNG
+743 EKRFSNE

-758 DFILTDDLLNVETTK
+758 ELLLTDDLLNVETTK

-785 ADGTTDVQNLL
+785 ADGTTDVQRLL

-818 YFDNGAVKLG
+818 YFENGAVKLG

-840 TWEEL
+840 SWEEL
-845 DGQQYS
+845 DGQKYS

-862 GQFTLVHGSNGETET
+862 GQFTLVYSNGERET
-877 LDVSTDFDLTKKVKE
+877 LDVTTNFDLTKKVKE

-911 NERESALCFT
+911 NERESALSFT
-921 PTAGVT
+921 PDAGKT

-933 ADAYLQP
+933 SAAYLQP

-948 KDTTTVDVIGFYLM
+948 KDATTVDVIGFYLM

-970 REAGFEATAN
+970 REAGFKATAN

-989 GEPDVTLGGSAYAN
+989 GEPDVTLGGSAYAK
-1003 LYVRFTNG
+1003 LYIRFTNG

-1136 NGEIRALAFE
+1136 NGEIRELAFE
-1146 RGNLTGKLEYTGAD
+1146 RGNLTGKLEYAGAD

-1250 RYLFSGVGRN
+1250 RFLFSSVSRN

-1300 TCGMFGWY
+1300 TCGLFGWY

>member
-28 ASADGSAEHWVAAW
+28 ASADGSSEHWVAAW
-42 HGSVLNAQEGSQ
+42 HGSVLNAAEDSQ
-54 ANDVIEAIK
+54 AAKAISSISS
-63 QLTAFH
+63 LAA
-69 SPIRGGYGTFRI
+69 SGRGTFRI
-81 QLKTQLAG
+81 QVPTQLGG
-89 KDFKM
+89 KDFRM

-99 YGTGTVSIGQV
+99 YGTGSLSIDKVTIGLQGSEGLSGQASGTTVS
-110 LVGQQGNEALS
+110 
-121 SMDSKAAT
+121 
-129 VTAKTSSGSTN
+129 AKTSDGKSS
-140 FSIKQGS
+140 FSIATKA
-147 TQDVYFSFPE
+147 TQDVFFSFPNAI
-157 TLPEGTSLIIDIYCT
+157 PEGSSLIINIYCT
-172 SSRNVRDFALTGGTA
+172 SSKNVRDFALTGGSA
-187 WFSGGDTVGDSTLS
+187 WFQSGDVTNDLNLS
-201 ALGNF
+201 LIGNA
-206 ANFTSPND
+206 ANLVSINN

-258 LQKNGVHNVS
+258 LQKNGVHNAS

-329 LKDWFN
+329 LKEWFDGSN
-335 DSPTRPGGF
+335 TRPDGYV
-344 TPTAQNI
+344 PTAEQI
-351 IGGLQ
+351 IGGYQ
-356 DLINKVN
+356 NLIDQVN

-375 YFSDINPLLMYARN
+375 YFTDINPLLNYTRN
-389 DSLEWKAEMATAA
+389 DSLIWTAEMATAA

-407 TVNQWLADNQ
+407 AVNQWLEDNQ
-417 SQYAGYAPFSDAVGT
+417 SQYAGYAPFSNAVGT

-442 KGKIAEV
+442 KGKIAEA

-466 DLIPLSWFKTAD
+466 DLIPLSWFKAAD
-478 AVPAA
+478 AAPAA

-495 NEAPTNGLWMIA
+495 NKAPTNGLWMIA
-507 SNSGSNVKDT
+507 SNSGSKVKNT
-517 VGQQTPV
+517 AGQQTAV
-524 FLLAS
+524 HLLA
-529 DSQYTDQIDTSDYLK
+529 TDTSFNDEIDTSDYP
-544 GKVGAENGNAYNE
+544 GSRTGGYYGNAYNE
-557 LGHVKSVIQRGT
+557 LGDVASTIQRGT
-569 NAAPY
+569 SAAPY
-574 VAQSETERAAEW
+574 VAAKNVDQSIAVW

-593 RIFWQ
+593 RIYWQ
-598 DTQTGRYLAF
+598 DSYYSRFLSF
-608 YYPSV
+608 YYP
-613 LNGTI
+613 LPPLRGTV
-618 SEFDAGLRDDRPE
+618 SEFDAGLRDGLPSHSFADSGSR
-631 YKALEQ
+631 A
-637 DKLVKLKINILT
+637 
-649 DRWYTGGNTSA
+649 WYTEGNTSSDR
-660 TNWSTDPWELSMHF
+660 WSSDPWELSMHLG
-674 AAGSNTAGDKYFAWG
+674 AAGSVAGDKYLAWG
-689 EALKNNSYA
+689 DMLSSANSRYA
-698 TQGGHFRV
+698 TPGYHFRV
-706 YNTKGSVS
+706 YNTDGSVG
-714 YNGGENGN
+714 YKGGENGN

-773 ANAVVKNTTSFT
+773 ANAVVKNTTAF
-785 ADGTTDVQNLL
+785 TTDGSTNVQGLL

-818 YFDNGAVKLG
+818 YFENGAVKLG
-828 GGFGTANLTWTF
+828 GGLGTANLTWTF
-840 TWEEL
+840 SWEEL
-845 DGQQYS
+845 DGQSYS
-851 MTLTTI
+851 MTLTT
-857 VVNEG
+857 VVINEG

-921 PTAGVT
+921 PEAGKA

-933 ADAYLQP
+933 SDAYLQP

-948 KDTTTVDVIGFYLM
+948 KDATTVDVIGFYLM

-970 REAGFEATAN
+970 REAGFKATAN
-980 GHPIELRSV
+980 GQPIELSSV
-989 GEPDVTLGGSAYAN
+989 DEADVTLGGSAYAK
-1003 LYVRFTNG
+1003 LYIRFTNG

-1045 EITFTPYWITMDG
+1045 EITFTPYWVTMDG

-1136 NGEIRALAFE
+1136 NGEIRELAFE
-1146 RGNLTGKLEYTGAD
+1146 RGSLTGKLEYTGAD

-1232 GVEIPA
+1232 GEAVPA

-1250 RYLFSGVGRN
+1250 RFLFSSVSRN

-1275 GASLEITPYWVTLDG
+1275 GETLEITPYWVTLDG

-1300 TCGMFGWY
+1300 TCGLFGWY

>member
-20 MALFLAPQ
+20 MALSLAPQ
-28 ASADGSAEHWVAAW
+28 ASADGSSEHWVAAW
-42 HGSVLNAQEGSQ
+42 HGSVLNAAEDSQ
-54 ANDVIEAIK
+54 AAKAISSISTLSG
-63 QLTAFH
+63 LTG
-69 SPIRGGYGTFRI
+69 RGTFRI
-81 QLKTQLAG
+81 QVPTQLG
-89 KDFKM
+89 GRDFRM

-99 YGTGTVSIGQV
+99 YGTGSLSVGKVTAGLQGSEGLSGQAS
-110 LVGQQGNEALS
+110 GT
-121 SMDSKAAT
+121 T
-129 VTAKTSSGSTN
+129 VTAKTSNGKSS
-140 FSIKQGS
+140 FSIAKGA
-147 TQDVYFSFPE
+147 TQDVFFSFPNAI
-157 TLPEGTSLIIDIYCT
+157 PEGSSLIINIYCT
-172 SSRNVRDFALTGGTA
+172 SAKKVRDFALTGGSA
-187 WFSGGDTVGDSTLS
+187 WFQYGDITSDKNLN
-201 ALGNF
+201 ALGNA
-206 ANFTSPND
+206 ANLVSINN

-307 AGVQKIFVKIGAN
+307 AGVQKVFVKIGAN

-329 LKDWFN
+329 LKEWFN
-335 DSPTRPGGF
+335 GSSTRPKGF

-356 DLINKVN
+356 DLIDQVN
-363 AYNAANGTNIQL
+363 TYNAANGTNIQL
-375 YFSDINPLLMYARN
+375 YFTDINPLLNYTRN
-389 DSLEWKAEMATAA
+389 DSLIWTAEMATAA

-417 SQYAGYAPFSDAVGT
+417 SQYAGYAPFSNAVGT

-442 KGKIAEV
+442 KGKIAEA

-466 DLIPLSWFKTAD
+466 DLIPLSWFKAAD
-478 AVPAA
+478 AELAA
-483 NEASVKGLWVAT
+483 NEASVTGLWVAT

-507 SNSGSNVKDT
+507 SNSGSKVKDT
-517 VGQQTPV
+517 AGQQTDV
-524 FLLAS
+524 HLLA
-529 DSQYTDQIDTSDYLK
+529 TDTGFEDEIDTGDY
-544 GKVGAENGNAYNE
+544 GTGNTGGFYGNAYNE
-557 LGHVKSVIQRGT
+557 LGDVASTIQRGT
-569 NAAPY
+569 AAAPY
-574 VAQSETERAAEW
+574 VAAKNVDQSIAVW

-593 RIFWQ
+593 RIYWKDSYYNRF
-598 DTQTGRYLAF
+598 LSF
-608 YYPSV
+608 YYPNV
-613 LNGTI
+613 AGGTV
-618 SEFDAGLRDDRPE
+618 SEFDAGLRDGQPAHSFADSGSSE
-631 YKALEQ
+631 
-637 DKLVKLKINILT
+637 
-649 DRWYTGGNTSA
+649 WYTEGNTSSDR
-660 TNWSTDPWELSMHF
+660 WSSDPWETSLHF
-674 AAGSNTAGDKYFAWG
+674 AAGGGTAGDKYLAWG
-689 EALKNNSYA
+689 DMLSSANSRYA
-698 TQGGHFRV
+698 TPGYPFRV
-706 YNTKGSVS
+706 YNTDGSVG
-714 YNGGENGN
+714 YKGGENGN

-750 AAGTVVPF
+750 AAATVVPF
-758 DFILTDDLLNVETTK
+758 ELLLTDDLLNVETTTS
-773 ANAVVKNTTSFT
+773 NAVVKNTTSFT
-785 ADGTTDVQNLL
+785 ADGTTDVQRLL

-818 YFDNGAVKLG
+818 YFENGAVKLG

-851 MTLTTI
+851 MTLTT
-857 VVNEG
+857 VVINEG

-877 LDVSTDFDLTKKVKE
+877 LDVSTDFDLTEKVKE

-921 PTAGVT
+921 PEAGKA

-933 ADAYLQP
+933 PNTYLQP

-948 KDTTTVDVIGFYLM
+948 KDATTVDVIGFYLM

-970 REAGFEATAN
+970 RKAGFEATAN
-980 GHPIELRSV
+980 GQPIELRSV
-989 GEPDVTLGGSAYAN
+989 EEADVTLGGSAYAN

-1011 TEWNLTANSET
+1011 TEWHLTANSET

-1038 YWTEAGT
+1038 YWAEAGT
-1045 EITFTPYWITMDG
+1045 QITFTPYWITMDG

-1122 TPVEPETVTVTVVD
+1122 TPIEPETVTVTVVD
-1136 NGEIRALAFE
+1136 NGDVREQTFE
-1146 RGNLTGKLEYTGAD
+1146 RGDLTGKLEYTGAD

-1196 YLQMKYVEQRWLSSR
+1196 YLQMKYVEQRWLSNR

-1232 GVEIPA
+1232 GEAVPA

-1250 RYLFSGVGRN
+1250 RFLFSSVSRN

-1300 TCGMFGWY
+1300 TCGLFGWY

>member
-28 ASADGSAEHWVAAW
+28 ASADGSSEHWVAAW
-42 HGSVLNAQEGSQ
+42 HGSVLNAAEDSQ
-54 ANDVIEAIK
+54 AAKAISSISS
-63 QLTAFH
+63 LAA
-69 SPIRGGYGTFRI
+69 SGRGTFRI
-81 QLKTQLAG
+81 QVPTQLGG
-89 KDFKM
+89 KDFRM

-99 YGTGTVSIGQV
+99 YGTGSLSIDKVTIGLQGSEGLSGQASGTTVS
-110 LVGQQGNEALS
+110 
-121 SMDSKAAT
+121 
-129 VTAKTSSGSTN
+129 AKTSDGKSS
-140 FSIKQGS
+140 FSIATKA
-147 TQDVYFSFPE
+147 TQDVFFSFPNAI
-157 TLPEGTSLIIDIYCT
+157 PEGSSLIINIYCT
-172 SSRNVRDFALTGGTA
+172 SSKNVRDFALTGGSA
-187 WFSGGDTVGDSTLS
+187 WFQSGDVTNDLNLS
-201 ALGNF
+201 LIGNA
-206 ANFTSPND
+206 ANLVSINN

-307 AGVQKIFVKIGAN
+307 AGVQKVFVKIGAN

-329 LKDWFN
+329 LKEWFN
-335 DSPTRPGGF
+335 GSSTRPKGF
-344 TPTAQNI
+344 TPTAEQI

-356 DLINKVN
+356 DLIDQVN

-375 YFSDINPLLMYARN
+375 YFTDINPLLNYTRN
-389 DSLEWKAEMATAA
+389 DSLIWTAEMATAA

-407 TVNQWLADNQ
+407 AVNQWLAHNQ
-417 SQYAGYAPFSDAVGT
+417 NKYAGYAPFSDAVGT

-442 KGKIAEV
+442 KGKIAEA

-466 DLIPLSWFKTAD
+466 DLIPLSWFKAAD
-478 AVPAA
+478 ATPAA

-495 NEAPTNGLWMIA
+495 NKAPTNGLWMIA
-507 SNSGSNVKDT
+507 SNSGSKVKDT
-517 VGQQTPV
+517 AGQQTAV
-524 FLLAS
+524 HLLA
-529 DSQYTDQIDTSDYLK
+529 TDTSFNDEIDTSDYP
-544 GKVGAENGNAYNE
+544 GSRTGGYYGNAYNE
-557 LGHVKSVIQRGT
+557 LGDVASTIQRGT
-569 NAAPY
+569 AAAPY
-574 VAQSETERAAEW
+574 VAAKNVDQSIAVW

-593 RIFWQ
+593 RIYWQ
-598 DTQTGRYLAF
+598 DSYYSRFLSF
-608 YYPSV
+608 YYP
-613 LNGTI
+613 LPPLRGTV
-618 SEFDAGLRDDRPE
+618 SEFDAGLRDGLPSHSFADSGSR
-631 YKALEQ
+631 A
-637 DKLVKLKINILT
+637 
-649 DRWYTGGNTSA
+649 WYTEGNTSSDR
-660 TNWSTDPWELSMHF
+660 WSSDPWELSMHLG
-674 AAGSNTAGDKYFAWG
+674 AAGSVAGDKYLAWG
-689 EALKNNSYA
+689 DMLSSANSRYA
-698 TQGGHFRV
+698 TPGYHFRV
-706 YNTKGSVS
+706 YNTDGSVG
-714 YNGGENGN
+714 YKGGENGN

-758 DFILTDDLLNVETTK
+758 DFILTDDLLNVETTTS
-773 ANAVVKNTTSFT
+773 NAVVKNTTSFT
-785 ADGTTDVQNLL
+785 ADGTTDVQRLL

-818 YFDNGAVKLG
+818 YFENGAVKLG
-828 GGFGTANLTWTF
+828 GGLGTANLTWTF
-840 TWEEL
+840 SWEEL

-851 MTLTTI
+851 MTLTT
-857 VVNEG
+857 VVINEG
-862 GQFTLVHGSNGETET
+862 GQFTLVHGSNGETEM
-877 LDVSTDFDLTKKVKE
+877 LDVSTDFDLTETVAE
-892 GFLYGGAFLDA
+892 GYLYGGAFLDA
-903 AYTQPVSY
+903 AYTTPVTYSGLE
-911 NERESALCFT
+911 NALCFT
-921 PTAGVT
+921 PEAGKA

-933 ADAYLQP
+933 PNTYLQP

-948 KDTTTVDVIGFYLM
+948 KDATTVDVIGFYLM

-989 GEPDVTLGGSAYAN
+989 EEADVTLGGSAYAN

-1038 YWTEAGT
+1038 YWMEAGT

-1102 AAQAAMLTLLDTC
+1102 AAQVAMLTLLDTC

-1136 NGEIRALAFE
+1136 NGEVRALAFE

-1250 RYLFSGVGRN
+1250 RFLFSSVSRN

>member
-28 ASADGSAEHWVAAW
+28 ASADGSSEHWVAAW
-42 HGSVLNAQEGSQ
+42 HGSVLNAKEDSQ
-54 ANDVIEAIK
+54 AAKAISSISS
-63 QLTAFH
+63 LAA
-69 SPIRGGYGTFRI
+69 SGRGTFRI
-81 QLKTQLAG
+81 QVPTQLGG
-89 KDFKM
+89 KDFRM

-99 YGTGTVSIGQV
+99 YGTGSLSIDKVTIGLQGSEGLSGQASGTTVS
-110 LVGQQGNEALS
+110 
-121 SMDSKAAT
+121 
-129 VTAKTSSGSTN
+129 AKTSDGKSS
-140 FSIKQGS
+140 FSIATKA
-147 TQDVYFSFPE
+147 TQDVFFSFPNAI
-157 TLPEGTSLIIDIYCT
+157 PEGSSLIINIYCT
-172 SSRNVRDFALTGGTA
+172 SAKNVRDFALTGGSA
-187 WFSGGDTVGDSTLS
+187 WFQSGDVTNDLNLS
-201 ALGNF
+201 LIGNA
-206 ANFTSPND
+206 ANLVSINN

-227 IDVKASADTYAT
+227 IDVKASADTYTT

-258 LQKNGVHNVS
+258 LQKNGVRNVS

-295 LTTRFKMDALEV
+295 LTTRFQMDALEV

-329 LKDWFN
+329 LKEWFDGSN
-335 DSPTRPGGF
+335 TRPNGF
-344 TPTAQNI
+344 TPTAEQI

-375 YFSDINPLLMYARN
+375 YFTDINPLLNYTRN
-389 DSLEWKAEMATAA
+389 DSLIWTAEMATAA

-417 SQYAGYAPFSDAVGT
+417 SQYAGYAPFSNAVGT

-442 KGKIAEV
+442 KGKIAEA

-466 DLIPLSWFKTAD
+466 DLIPLSWFKAAD
-478 AVPAA
+478 ATPAA

-495 NEAPTNGLWMIA
+495 NKAPTNGLWMIA
-507 SNSGSNVKDT
+507 SNSGSKVKDT
-517 VGQQTPV
+517 AGQQTAV
-524 FLLAS
+524 HLLA
-529 DSQYTDQIDTSDYLK
+529 TDTSFNDEIDTSDYP
-544 GKVGAENGNAYNE
+544 GSRTGGYYGNAYNE
-557 LGHVKSVIQRGT
+557 LGDVASTIQRGT
-569 NAAPY
+569 AAAPY
-574 VAQSETERAAEW
+574 VAAKNVDQSIAVW

-593 RIFWQ
+593 RIYWQ
-598 DTQTGRYLAF
+598 DSYYSRFLSF
-608 YYPSV
+608 YYP
-613 LNGTI
+613 LPPLRGTV
-618 SEFDAGLRDDRPE
+618 SEFDAGLRDGLPSHSFADSGSR
-631 YKALEQ
+631 A
-637 DKLVKLKINILT
+637 
-649 DRWYTGGNTSA
+649 WYTEGNTSSDR
-660 TNWSTDPWELSMHF
+660 WSSDPWELSMHLG
-674 AAGSNTAGDKYFAWG
+674 AAGSVAGDKYLAWG
-689 EALKNNSYA
+689 DKLSSANSKYA
-698 TQGGHFRV
+698 TPGYHFRV
-706 YNTKGSVS
+706 YNTDGSVG
-714 YNGGENGN
+714 YKGGENGN

-758 DFILTDDLLNVETTK
+758 ELLLTDDLLNVETTK
-773 ANAVVKNTTSFT
+773 ANAVVKNTTAF
-785 ADGTTDVQNLL
+785 TTDGSTNVQSLL

-818 YFDNGAVKLG
+818 YFENGAVKLG

-840 TWEEL
+840 SWEEL

-851 MTLTTI
+851 MTLTT
-857 VVNEG
+857 VVINEG

-877 LDVSTDFDLTKKVKE
+877 LDVSTDFDLTETVAE
-892 GFLYGGAFLDA
+892 GYLYGGAFLDA
-903 AYTQPVSY
+903 AYTTPVTYSGLE
-911 NERESALCFT
+911 NALCFT
-921 PTAGVT
+921 PEAGKA

-933 ADAYLQP
+933 PNTYLQP

-948 KDTTTVDVIGFYLM
+948 KDATTVDVIGFYLM

-980 GHPIELRSV
+980 GQPIELRSV
-989 GEPDVTLGGSAYAN
+989 EEADVTLGGSAYAN

-1038 YWTEAGT
+1038 YWTKAGT

-1136 NGEIRALAFE
+1136 NGEIRELAFE

-1232 GVEIPA
+1232 GEAVPA

-1250 RYLFSGVGRN
+1250 RFLFSSVSRN

>member
-28 ASADGSAEHWVAAW
+28 ASADGSSEHWVAAW
-42 HGSVLNAQEGSQ
+42 HGSVLNAKEDSQ
-54 ANDVIEAIK
+54 AAKAISSISS
-63 QLTAFH
+63 LAA
-69 SPIRGGYGTFRI
+69 SGRGTFRI
-81 QLKTQLAG
+81 QVPTQLGG
-89 KDFKM
+89 KDFRM

-99 YGTGTVSIGQV
+99 YGTGSLSIDKVTIGLQGSEGLSGQASGTTVS
-110 LVGQQGNEALS
+110 
-121 SMDSKAAT
+121 
-129 VTAKTSSGSTN
+129 AKTSDGKSS
-140 FSIKQGS
+140 FSIATKA
-147 TQDVYFSFPE
+147 TQDVFFSFPNAI
-157 TLPEGTSLIIDIYCT
+157 PEGSSLIINIYCT
-172 SSRNVRDFALTGGTA
+172 SAKNVRDFALTGGSA
-187 WFSGGDTVGDSTLS
+187 WFQSGDVTNDLNLS
-201 ALGNF
+201 LIGNA
-206 ANFTSPND
+206 ANLVSINN

-227 IDVKASADTYAT
+227 IDVKASADTYTT

-258 LQKNGVHNVS
+258 LQKNGVRNVS

-295 LTTRFKMDALEV
+295 LTTRFQMDALEV

-329 LKDWFN
+329 LKEWFDGSN
-335 DSPTRPGGF
+335 TRPNGF
-344 TPTAQNI
+344 TPTAEQI

-375 YFSDINPLLMYARN
+375 YFTDINPLLNYTRN
-389 DSLEWKAEMATAA
+389 DSLIWTAEMATAA

-417 SQYAGYAPFSDAVGT
+417 SQYAGYAPFSNAVGT

-442 KGKIAEV
+442 KGKIAEA

-466 DLIPLSWFKTAD
+466 DLIPLSWFKAAD
-478 AVPAA
+478 ATPAA

-507 SNSGSNVKDT
+507 SNSGSKVKDT
-517 VGQQTPV
+517 AGQQTAV
-524 FLLAS
+524 HLLA
-529 DSQYTDQIDTSDYLK
+529 TDTSFNDEIDTSRYPK
-544 GKVGAENGNAYNE
+544 GGYFNNKPGGFYGNAYNE
-557 LGHVKSVIQRGT
+557 LGDVASTIQRGT
-569 NAAPY
+569 SAAPY
-574 VAQSETERAAEW
+574 VAAKNVDQNIAVW

-593 RIFWQ
+593 RIYWKDSYYDRF
-598 DTQTGRYLAF
+598 LSF
-608 YYPSV
+608 YYPNV
-613 LNGTI
+613 IGGTV
-618 SEFDAGLRDDRPE
+618 SEFDAGLRDGQPAHSFADSGSS
-631 YKALEQ
+631 A
-637 DKLVKLKINILT
+637 
-649 DRWYTGGNTSA
+649 WYTEGNTSSDR
-660 TNWSTDPWELSMHF
+660 WSSDPWELSMHLG
-674 AAGSNTAGDKYFAWG
+674 AAGSVAGDKYLAWG
-689 EALKNNSYA
+689 DMLSSANSKYA
-698 TQGGHFRV
+698 TPGYHFRV
-706 YNTKGSVS
+706 YNTDGSVG
-714 YNGGENGN
+714 YKGGENGN

-818 YFDNGAVKLG
+818 YFENGVVKLG
-828 GGFGTANLTWTF
+828 GGLGTANLTWTF

-845 DGQQYS
+845 DGQSYS

-877 LDVSTDFDLTKKVKE
+877 LDVSTDFDLTKTVAE
-892 GFLYGGAFLDA
+892 GYLYGGAFLDA
-903 AYTQPVSY
+903 AYTTPVTYSGLE
-911 NERESALCFT
+911 NALCFT
-921 PTAGVT
+921 PEAGKA

-933 ADAYLQP
+933 PNTYLQP

-980 GHPIELRSV
+980 GQPIELRSV
-989 GEPDVTLGGSAYAN
+989 EEADVTLGGSAYAN

-1011 TEWNLTANSET
+1011 TEWHLTANSET

-1115 SIIAEPD
+1115 SIIAELD

-1136 NGEIRALAFE
+1136 NGDVREQTFE
-1146 RGNLTGKLEYTGAD
+1146 CGDLTGKLEYAGAD

-1232 GVEIPA
+1232 GEAVPA

-1275 GASLEITPYWVTLDG
+1275 GETLEITPYWVTLDG

-1300 TCGMFGWY
+1300 TCGLFGWY

>member
-28 ASADGSAEHWVAAW
+28 ASADGSSEHWVAAW
-42 HGSVLNAQEGSQ
+42 HGSVLNAKEGSQ
-54 ANDVIEAIK
+54 ANDVIEAI
-63 QLTAFH
+63 QSLTIAHLFKN
-69 SPIRGGYGTFRI
+69 GTFRI

-89 KDFKM
+89 KDFRMK
-94 TLTNY
+94 LTNY
-99 YGTGTVSIGQV
+99 YGTGAVSIDKV

-121 SMDSKAAT
+121 SLDSQAT
-129 VTAKTSSGSTN
+129 KVTAKTSSGSTS
-140 FSIKQGS
+140 FSIKMGS

-157 TLPEGTSLIIDIYCT
+157 MLPEGTSLIIDIYCT

-187 WFSGGDTVGDSTLS
+187 WFSGGDAVGDSTLS

-206 ANFTSPND
+206 ANFTSPNN

-258 LQKNGVHNVS
+258 LQRNGVHNVS

-281 DGAGKLQGPLEGAA
+281 DGAGSKQGPLEGAA
-295 LTTRFKMDALEV
+295 LTTRFQMDALEV

-329 LKDWFN
+329 LKEWFN
-335 DSPTRPGGF
+335 SSGTRPNGF
-344 TPTAQNI
+344 TPTAQDI

-375 YFSDINPLLMYARN
+375 YFTDINPFLKYTRN
-389 DSLEWKAEMATAA
+389 ESLTWTADMATAA

-417 SQYAGYAPFSDAVGT
+417 SQYAGYVPFSGAVGADT
-432 DVVIDGVTFQ
+432 VIDGVTFPMGQ
-442 KGKIAEV
+442 IAEA
-449 YTTDYAHPS
+449 YATDFVHPS
-458 PVGMQLEA
+458 PKGMQLEA
-466 DLIPLSWFKTAD
+466 DLIPISWFKAAD
-478 AVPAA
+478 AAPAA
-483 NEASVKGLWVAT
+483 NEARVTGLWVAT

-507 SNSGSNVKDT
+507 SNSGSKVKDT
-517 VGQQTPV
+517 AGQQTDV
-524 FLLAS
+524 HLLA
-529 DSQYTDQIDTSDYLK
+529 TDTGFEDEIDTGDY
-544 GKVGAENGNAYNE
+544 GTGNTGGFYGNAYNE
-557 LGHVKSVIQRGT
+557 LGDVASTIQRGT
-569 NAAPY
+569 AAAPY
-574 VAQSETERAAEW
+574 VAAKNVDQSIAVW

-593 RIFWQ
+593 RIYWKDSYYDRF
-598 DTQTGRYLAF
+598 LSF
-608 YYPSV
+608 YYPNV
-613 LNGTI
+613 AGGTV
-618 SEFDAGLRDDRPE
+618 SEFDAGLRDGQPAHSFADSGSS
-631 YKALEQ
+631 A
-637 DKLVKLKINILT
+637 
-649 DRWYTGGNTSA
+649 WYTEGNTSSDR
-660 TNWSTDPWELSMHF
+660 WSSDPWELSMHLG
-674 AAGSNTAGDKYFAWG
+674 AAGSVAGDKYLAWG
-689 EALKNNSYA
+689 DMLSSANSKYA
-698 TQGGHFRV
+698 TPGYHFRV
-706 YNTKGSVS
+706 YNTDGSVG
-714 YNGGENGN
+714 YKGGENGN

-758 DFILTDDLLNVETTK
+758 DFILTDDLLNVETTTS
-773 ANAVVKNTTSFT
+773 NAVVKNTTSFT
-785 ADGTTDVQNLL
+785 ADGTTDVQRLL

-818 YFDNGAVKLG
+818 YFENGAVKLG

-840 TWEEL
+840 SWEEL
-845 DGQQYS
+845 DGQSYS
-851 MTLTTI
+851 MTLTT
-857 VVNEG
+857 VVINEG

-877 LDVSTDFDLTKKVKE
+877 LDVSTDFDLTETVAE
-892 GFLYGGAFLDA
+892 GYLYGGAFLDA
-903 AYTQPVSY
+903 AYTTPVTYSGLE
-911 NERESALCFT
+911 NALCFT
-921 PTAGVT
+921 PEAGKA

-933 ADAYLQP
+933 PNTYLQP

-1011 TEWNLTANSET
+1011 TEWHLTANSET

-1136 NGEIRALAFE
+1136 NGDVREQTFE
-1146 RGNLTGKLEYTGAD
+1146 CGDLTGKLEYAGAD

-1232 GVEIPA
+1232 GEAVPA

-1275 GASLEITPYWVTLDG
+1275 GETLEITPYWVTLDG

-1300 TCGMFGWY
+1300 TCGLFGWY